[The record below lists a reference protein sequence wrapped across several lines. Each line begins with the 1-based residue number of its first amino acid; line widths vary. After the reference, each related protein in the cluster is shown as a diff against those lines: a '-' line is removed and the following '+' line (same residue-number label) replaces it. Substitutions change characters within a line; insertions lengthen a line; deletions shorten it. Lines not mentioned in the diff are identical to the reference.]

1 MTKKSKRILW
11 ILGVAALLIAIY
23 NILLSAPVVKSLW
36 LPVAAKITGY
46 DIEAEKV
53 SVSLLMTPSVEAK
66 ELKISWGNHYS
77 YERNLQ
83 VGKLR
88 MNMRVLPLLFF
99 RHVDISELEIVRMK
113 LSSSGWPEAPEYQK
127 QGTPG
132 ELRVQKKRKRP
143 YSYSVKKISIYDA
156 DVAAVCG
163 RTRYELSGIAFSAS
177 NIVQGMSPS
186 FKFSAAASVNS
197 DELKFSDAHVE
208 GSLDMRLPSG
218 SILPESVR
226 LAFDTECT
234 EVVVKQRAV
243 NLALNA
249 TLNLERKGS
258 EVSVSDSHFRVFE
271 ANSVPVLNAQAE
283 GVFSLDD
290 ASGKL
295 DIQLRSVRS
304 ELSDKILSAL
314 VEDPVRGVEATA
326 SLDVDSAPG
335 FKSVDVAGKVAMT
348 ADQFAGESRKFNSEF
363 SFKGAKNGDEF
374 AVSTLKLSLQEPA
387 SSLNLELSAPKQV
400 VILSTPTGYLPKAGQ
415 VSVQM
420 KKVNLSTVAKLLGV
434 TGELPVKSGVA
445 TGFVDLDFLKP
456 GMISASGTVEL
467 EQLTLSGERRTE
479 PLDLRSNFR
488 LTHEHGSKNTLSG
501 TLSGK
506 IGNAEV
512 LSLEGSSEFYEKFA
526 KVSVSK
532 FRIAHPFEKALPY
545 KMVDSLGIRSFVLN
559 GSWKWNR
566 RVEHLIFTCVLPL
579 EEEVERMK
587 RGAFRKFIDEFKLYR
602 NSEETFADE
611 FSGSFALTD
620 FTTEKL
626 RNPFDVQLTKEYQ
639 DNVEDT
645 NNFRMKALR
654 RDIRKF
660 QLNVTENKKTVL
672 DLNAVNPSGP
682 LTVSS
687 SFVDAERLQ
696 TIWQSFQPSKP
707 AKAEQKT
714 ADKKPESTESAK
726 PVDFVAPV
734 KSFLTYFPFGSLRLK
749 FAKIHCADDLNL
761 SVEGPLSV
769 NRRKLQIENMKISAN
784 DSPVAL
790 RFMLAERDGDWYYE
804 GSLLGE
810 RLALAPLFR
819 LFDGN
824 TAGVSGTLESLNLA
838 FSGKGLTET
847 ELKRNL
853 NGTLRTSVRNLSFPA
868 RNERTESFLNL
879 LTIPLKAVPQVEE
892 RISPET
898 LPADFQALRSELLA
912 VAEGKKNLRFDSG
925 KLDASVSNGVMT
937 LNKFEFEGG
946 TLKRESV
953 TGSVDLLSGRLNL
966 DAMLELAQT
975 TIPLSVRGK
984 LRKPQLDITKSLV
997 KFATSRLNLP
1007 VEADEVEKTVEEVK
1021 DLFRQFRKKRK
1032 RK

>member
-36 LPVAAKITGY
+36 LPVAGKMTGY

-66 ELKISWGNHYS
+66 ELKISGGDYCS
-77 YERNLQ
+77 RELL

-88 MNMRVLPLLFF
+88 MNIRFLALLFS
-99 RHVDISELEIVRMK
+99 RHVDIPELEIVRLK
-113 LSSSGWPEAPEYQK
+113 LKSDGRREAPEYRK
-127 QGTPG
+127 QGRARAA
-132 ELRVQKKRKRP
+132 RVRKKRKHP

-197 DELKFSDAHVE
+197 DELKFSGAHVE
-208 GSLDMRLPSG
+208 GLLDMRLPSG

-290 ASGKL
+290 VSGKL

-434 TGELPVKSGVA
+434 TEKLLMKSGMM
-445 TGFVDLDFLKP
+445 TGSVNLDFLNS
-456 GMISASGTVEL
+456 GMTSASGTVDL
-467 EQLTLSGERRTE
+467 EQLTLSGERKSE

-566 RVEHLIFTCVLPL
+566 RVEHLLFACVPP
-579 EEEVERMK
+579 EDAERMK
-587 RGAFRKFIDEFKLYR
+587 RGALRKFIDEFKLYR

-626 RNPFDVQLTKEYQ
+626 RNPLAVQLSAEYQ
-639 DNVEDT
+639 DNVEKT
-645 NNFRMKALR
+645 KNFRMNTLS
-654 RDIRKF
+654 RDVRKF
-660 QLNVTENKKTVL
+660 QLNVTENKNPVL
-672 DLNAVNPSGP
+672 DLNAVDSSGT
-682 LTVSS
+682 LMVSS
-687 SFVDAERLQ
+687 SFADAEKLQ

-707 AKAEQKT
+707 AKAERKI
-714 ADKKPESTESAK
+714 ADKKPVPAGTAK
-726 PVDFVAPV
+726 SVDFVEPV
-734 KSFLTYFPFGSLRLK
+734 KSVLTCFPFGNLQLK
-749 FAKIHCADDLNL
+749 LAKIHCADDLNL

-769 NRRKLQIENMKISAN
+769 NRRTLQIENMEISAN

-898 LPADFQALRSELLA
+898 LPADFLALRSELLA

-925 KLDASVSNGVMT
+925 VLDASVSNGVLT

-953 TGSVDLLSGRLNL
+953 TGSVELLSGRLNL
-966 DAMLELAQT
+966 DAMLELAHT

-984 LRKPQLDITKSLV
+984 LGKPQLDITKSLV
-997 KFATSRLNLP
+997 KFATSKLNLP

>member
-36 LPVAAKITGY
+36 LPVAGKMTGY

-66 ELKISWGNHYS
+66 ELKISGGDYCS
-77 YERNLQ
+77 RELL

-88 MNMRVLPLLFF
+88 MNIRFLPLLFS
-99 RHVDISELEIVRMK
+99 RHVDIPELEIVRLK
-113 LSSSGWPEAPEYQK
+113 LKSDGRREAPEYRK
-127 QGTPG
+127 QGG
-132 ELRVQKKRKRP
+132 AGAARVRKKRKHP

-197 DELKFSDAHVE
+197 DELKFSGAHVE

-258 EVSVSDSHFRVFE
+258 EISVSDSHFRVFE

-314 VEDPVRGVEATA
+314 VEDPVRGVETTA

-434 TGELPVKSGVA
+434 TEKLPMKSGMM
-445 TGFVDLDFLKP
+445 TGSVNLDFLNS
-456 GMISASGTVEL
+456 GMTSASGTVDL
-467 EQLTLSGERRTE
+467 EQLTLSGERKSE

-526 KVSVSK
+526 KVSVSN

-566 RVEHLIFTCVLPL
+566 RVEHLIFACVPP
-579 EEEVERMK
+579 EDVERMK
-587 RGAFRKFIDEFKLYR
+587 RGALRKFIDEFKLYR

-626 RNPFDVQLTKEYQ
+626 RNPLAVQLSAEYQ
-639 DNVEDT
+639 DNVEKT
-645 NNFRMKALR
+645 KNFRMNALS
-654 RDIRKF
+654 RDVRKF
-660 QLNVTENKKTVL
+660 QLNVTENKNPVL
-672 DLNAVNPSGP
+672 DLNAVDSSGT
-682 LTVSS
+682 LMVSS
-687 SFVDAERLQ
+687 SFADAEKLQ
-696 TIWQSFQPSKP
+696 TIWQSFQPSKS

-714 ADKKPESTESAK
+714 ADKKPVPAGTDKS
-726 PVDFVAPV
+726 VDFVEPV
-734 KSFLTYFPFGSLRLK
+734 KSVLTCFPFGNLQLK
-749 FAKIHCADDLNL
+749 LTKIHCADDLNL

-769 NRRKLQIENMKISAN
+769 NRRTLQIENMKISAN

-824 TAGVSGTLESLNLA
+824 TAGVGGTLESLNLA

-925 KLDASVSNGVMT
+925 VLDASVSNGVLT

-953 TGSVDLLSGRLNL
+953 TGSVELLSGKLNL

-984 LRKPQLDITKSLV
+984 LSKPQLDITKSLV
-997 KFATSRLNLP
+997 KFATSKLNLP

-1021 DLFRQFRKKRK
+1021 ELFRQFRKKRK

>member
-36 LPVAAKITGY
+36 LPVAGKMTGY

-66 ELKISWGNHYS
+66 ELKISGGDYCS
-77 YERNLQ
+77 RELL

-88 MNMRVLPLLFF
+88 MNIRFLPLLFS
-99 RHVDISELEIVRMK
+99 RHVDIPELEIVRLK
-113 LSSSGWPEAPEYQK
+113 LKSDGRREAPEYRK
-127 QGTPG
+127 QGG
-132 ELRVQKKRKRP
+132 AGAARVRKKRKHP
-143 YSYSVKKISIYDA
+143 YSYSLKKISIYDA

-197 DELKFSDAHVE
+197 DELKFSGAHVE

-271 ANSVPVLNAQAE
+271 ANSIPVLNAQAE

-314 VEDPVRGVEATA
+314 VEDPVRGGEATA

-434 TGELPVKSGVA
+434 TEKLPMKSGMM
-445 TGFVDLDFLKP
+445 TGSVNLDFLNS
-456 GMISASGTVEL
+456 GMTSASGTVDL
-467 EQLTLSGERRTE
+467 EQLTLSGERKSE

-512 LSLEGSSEFYEKFA
+512 LSLEGSSEFYEKFV

-566 RVEHLIFTCVLPL
+566 RVEHLIFASVPP
-579 EEEVERMK
+579 EDAERMK
-587 RGAFRKFIDEFKLYR
+587 RGALRKFIDEFKLYR

-611 FSGSFALTD
+611 FSGAVALTD

-626 RNPFDVQLTKEYQ
+626 RNPLAVQLSAEYQ
-639 DNVEDT
+639 DNVEKT
-645 NNFRMKALR
+645 KNFRMNALS
-654 RDIRKF
+654 RDVRKF
-660 QLNVTENKKTVL
+660 QLNVTENKNPVL
-672 DLNAVNPSGP
+672 DLNAVDSSGT
-682 LTVSS
+682 LMVSS
-687 SFVDAERLQ
+687 SFADAEKLQ

-714 ADKKPESTESAK
+714 ADKKPVPAGTAK
-726 PVDFVAPV
+726 SVDFVEPV
-734 KSFLTYFPFGSLRLK
+734 KSVLTCFPFGNLQLK
-749 FAKIHCADDLNL
+749 LAKIHCADDLNL

-769 NRRKLQIENMKISAN
+769 NRRTLQIENMKISAN

-790 RFMLAERDGDWYYE
+790 RFMLAERDGDRYYE

-853 NGTLRTSVRNLSFPA
+853 NGTLRTSVRNLSFPV

-925 KLDASVSNGVMT
+925 KLDASVSNGVLT

-953 TGSVDLLSGRLNL
+953 TGSVELLSGRLNL
-966 DAMLELAQT
+966 DAMLELAHT

-984 LRKPQLDITKSLV
+984 LGKPQLDITKSLV
-997 KFATSRLNLP
+997 KFATSKLNLP

>member
-36 LPVAAKITGY
+36 LPVAGKMTGY

-66 ELKISWGNHYS
+66 ELKISGGDYCS
-77 YERNLQ
+77 RELL

-88 MNMRVLPLLFF
+88 MNIRFLPLLFS
-99 RHVDISELEIVRMK
+99 RHVDIPELEIVRLK
-113 LSSSGWPEAPEYQK
+113 LKSDGRREAPEYRK
-127 QGTPG
+127 QGRAG
-132 ELRVQKKRKRP
+132 AARVRKKRKHP

-197 DELKFSDAHVE
+197 DELKFSGAHVE

-243 NLALNA
+243 NLALNT

-258 EVSVSDSHFRVFE
+258 EVSVSDSHFRMFE

-290 ASGKL
+290 VSGKL

-326 SLDVDSAPG
+326 SLDIDSASG

-434 TGELPVKSGVA
+434 TEKLPMKSGMM
-445 TGFVDLDFLKP
+445 TGSVNLDFLNS
-456 GMISASGTVEL
+456 GMTSASGTVDL
-467 EQLTLSGERRTE
+467 EQLTLSGERKSE

-526 KVSVSK
+526 KVSVSN

-566 RVEHLIFTCVLPL
+566 RVEHLLFASVPP
-579 EEEVERMK
+579 EDAERMK
-587 RGAFRKFIDEFKLYR
+587 RGALRKFIDEFKLYR

-626 RNPFDVQLTKEYQ
+626 RNPLAVQLSAEYQ
-639 DNVEDT
+639 DNVEKT
-645 NNFRMKALR
+645 KNFRMNALS
-654 RDIRKF
+654 RDVRKF
-660 QLNVTENKKTVL
+660 QLNVTENKNPVL
-672 DLNAVNPSGP
+672 DLNAVDSSGT
-682 LTVSS
+682 LMVSS
-687 SFVDAERLQ
+687 SFADAEKLQ

-714 ADKKPESTESAK
+714 ADKKPVPAGTAK
-726 PVDFVAPV
+726 SVDFVEPV
-734 KSFLTYFPFGSLRLK
+734 KSVLTCFPFGNLQLK
-749 FAKIHCADDLNL
+749 LAKIHCADDLNL

-769 NRRKLQIENMKISAN
+769 NRRTLQIENMKISAN

-819 LFDGN
+819 FFDGN

-925 KLDASVSNGVMT
+925 VLDAAVSNGVLT

-953 TGSVDLLSGRLNL
+953 TGSVELLSGRLNL
-966 DAMLELAQT
+966 DAMLELAHT

-984 LRKPQLDITKSLV
+984 LGKPQLDITKSLV
-997 KFATSRLNLP
+997 KFATSKLNLS

>member
-36 LPVAAKITGY
+36 LPVAGKMTGY

-66 ELKISWGNHYS
+66 ELKISGGDYCS
-77 YERNLQ
+77 RELL

-88 MNMRVLPLLFF
+88 MNIRFLPLLFS
-99 RHVDISELEIVRMK
+99 RHVDIPELEIVRLK
-113 LSSSGWPEAPEYQK
+113 LKSDGRREAPEYRK
-127 QGTPG
+127 QGEAG
-132 ELRVQKKRKRP
+132 AARVRKKRKHP

-197 DELKFSDAHVE
+197 DELKFSGAHVE

-283 GVFSLDD
+283 GVFRLDD
-290 ASGKL
+290 VSGKL

-335 FKSVDVAGKVAMT
+335 FKSVDVAGKIAMT

-434 TGELPVKSGVA
+434 TEKLPMKSGMM
-445 TGFVDLDFLKP
+445 TGSVNLDFLNS
-456 GMISASGTVEL
+456 GMTSASGTVDL
-467 EQLTLSGERRTE
+467 EQLTLSGERKSE

-526 KVSVSK
+526 KVSVSN

-566 RVEHLIFTCVLPL
+566 RVEHLLFASVPP
-579 EEEVERMK
+579 EDVERMK
-587 RGAFRKFIDEFKLYR
+587 RGALRKFIDEFKLYR

-626 RNPFDVQLTKEYQ
+626 RNPLAVQLSAEYQ
-639 DNVEDT
+639 DNVEKT
-645 NNFRMKALR
+645 KNFRMNALS
-654 RDIRKF
+654 RDVRKF
-660 QLNVTENKKTVL
+660 QLNVTENKNPVL
-672 DLNAVNPSGP
+672 DLNAVDSSGT
-682 LTVSS
+682 LMVSS
-687 SFVDAERLQ
+687 SFADAEKLQ

-714 ADKKPESTESAK
+714 ADKKPVPAGTAK
-726 PVDFVAPV
+726 SVDFVEPV
-734 KSFLTYFPFGSLRLK
+734 KSVLTCFPFGNLQLK
-749 FAKIHCADDLNL
+749 LEKIHCADDLNL

-769 NRRKLQIENMKISAN
+769 NRRTLQIENMKISAN

-819 LFDGN
+819 FFDGN

-853 NGTLRTSVRNLSFPA
+853 NGTLRISVRNLSFPA

-925 KLDASVSNGVMT
+925 KLDAAVSNGVLT

-953 TGSVDLLSGRLNL
+953 TGSVELLSGRLNL
-966 DAMLELAQT
+966 DAMLELAHT

-984 LRKPQLDITKSLV
+984 LGKPQLDITKSLV
-997 KFATSRLNLP
+997 KFATSKLNLP

>member
-36 LPVAAKITGY
+36 LPVAGKMTGY

-66 ELKISWGNHYS
+66 ELKISGGDYCS
-77 YERNLQ
+77 RELL

-88 MNMRVLPLLFF
+88 MNIRFLPLLFS
-99 RHVDISELEIVRMK
+99 RHVDIPELEIVRLK
-113 LSSSGWPEAPEYQK
+113 LKSDGRREAPEYRK
-127 QGTPG
+127 QGRAG
-132 ELRVQKKRKRP
+132 AARVRKKRKHP

-197 DELKFSDAHVE
+197 DELKFSGAHVE

-258 EVSVSDSHFRVFE
+258 EISVSDSHFRVFE

-290 ASGKL
+290 VSGKL

-348 ADQFAGESRKFNSEF
+348 ADQFVGESRKFNSEF

-434 TGELPVKSGVA
+434 TEKLPMKSGMM
-445 TGFVDLDFLKP
+445 TGSVNLDFLNS
-456 GMISASGTVEL
+456 GMTSASGTVDL
-467 EQLTLSGERRTE
+467 EQLTLSGERKSE

-512 LSLEGSSEFYEKFA
+512 LLLEGSSEFYEKFA
-526 KVSVSK
+526 KVSVSN

-566 RVEHLIFTCVLPL
+566 RVEHLLFACVPP
-579 EEEVERMK
+579 EDAERMK
-587 RGAFRKFIDEFKLYR
+587 RGALRKFIDEFKLYR

-626 RNPFDVQLTKEYQ
+626 RNPLAVQLSAEYQ
-639 DNVEDT
+639 DNVEKT
-645 NNFRMKALR
+645 KNFRMNALS
-654 RDIRKF
+654 RDVRKF
-660 QLNVTENKKTVL
+660 QLNVTENKNPVL
-672 DLNAVNPSGP
+672 DLNAVDSSGT
-682 LTVSS
+682 LMVSS
-687 SFVDAERLQ
+687 SFADAEKLQ

-714 ADKKPESTESAK
+714 ADKKPVPAGTAK
-726 PVDFVAPV
+726 SVDFVEPV
-734 KSFLTYFPFGSLRLK
+734 KSVLTCFPFGNLQLK
-749 FAKIHCADDLNL
+749 LAKIHCADDLNL

-769 NRRKLQIENMKISAN
+769 NRRTLQIENMKISAN

-819 LFDGN
+819 FFDGN
-824 TAGVSGTLESLNLA
+824 TADVSGTLESLNLA

-925 KLDASVSNGVMT
+925 KLDAAVSNGVLT

-953 TGSVDLLSGRLNL
+953 TGTVELLSGKLNL

-984 LRKPQLDITKSLV
+984 LGKPQLDITKSLV
-997 KFATSRLNLP
+997 KFATTKLNLP

>member
-36 LPVAAKITGY
+36 LPVAGKMTGY

-66 ELKISWGNHYS
+66 ELKISGGDYCS
-77 YERNLQ
+77 RELL

-88 MNMRVLPLLFF
+88 MNIRFLPLLFS
-99 RHVDISELEIVRMK
+99 RHVDIPELEIVRLK
-113 LSSSGWPEAPEYQK
+113 LKSDGRREAPEYRK
-127 QGTPG
+127 QGG
-132 ELRVQKKRKRP
+132 AGAARVRKKRKHP

-197 DELKFSDAHVE
+197 DELKFSGAHVE

-249 TLNLERKGS
+249 MLNLERKGN
-258 EVSVSDSHFRVFE
+258 EISVSDSHFRVFE

-283 GVFSLDD
+283 GMFLDD
-290 ASGKL
+290 GSGKL
-295 DIQLRSVRS
+295 DIQLHSVRS

-314 VEDPVRGVEATA
+314 VEDPVRGVEVTA
-326 SLDVDSAPG
+326 SLNVDAAPG
-335 FKSVDVAGKVAMT
+335 FKSVDVAGKSLMT
-348 ADQFAGESRKFNSEF
+348 ADQFTGESRKFNSEF

-387 SSLNLELSAPKQV
+387 SSLNLELTAPKQV

-420 KKVNLSTVAKLLGV
+420 KKVNLPAVAKLLGV

-566 RVEHLIFTCVLPL
+566 RVEHLLFASVPP
-579 EEEVERMK
+579 EDAERMK
-587 RGAFRKFIDEFKLYR
+587 RGALRKFIDEFKLYR

-626 RNPFDVQLTKEYQ
+626 RNPLAVQLSAEYQ
-639 DNVEDT
+639 DNVEKT
-645 NNFRMKALR
+645 KNFRMNALS
-654 RDIRKF
+654 RDVRKF
-660 QLNVTENKKTVL
+660 QLNVTENKNPVL
-672 DLNAVNPSGP
+672 DLNAVDSSGT
-682 LTVSS
+682 LMVSS
-687 SFVDAERLQ
+687 SFADAEKLQ

-714 ADKKPESTESAK
+714 ADKKPVPAGTAK
-726 PVDFVAPV
+726 SVDFVEPV
-734 KSFLTYFPFGSLRLK
+734 KSVLTCFPFGNLQLK
-749 FAKIHCADDLNL
+749 LAKIHCADDLNL
-761 SVEGPLSV
+761 RVEGPLSV
-769 NRRKLQIENMKISAN
+769 NRRTLQIENMKISAN

-804 GSLLGE
+804 GFLRGE
-810 RLALAPLFR
+810 KLALAPLYR

-824 TAGVSGTLESLNLA
+824 AAGVSGTLESLNLA

-847 ELKRNL
+847 ELKQNL
-853 NGTLRTSVRNLSFPA
+853 NGTLKASVRNLSFPA

-925 KLDASVSNGVMT
+925 KLDAAVSNGVLT

-953 TGSVDLLSGRLNL
+953 TGSVELLSGRLNL
-966 DAMLELAQT
+966 DAMLELAHT

-984 LRKPQLDITKSLV
+984 LGKPQLDITKSLV

-1007 VEADEVEKTVEEVK
+1007 VEADKVEKTVEEVK

>member
-36 LPVAAKITGY
+36 LPVAGKMTGY

-66 ELKISWGNHYS
+66 ELKISGGDYCS
-77 YERNLQ
+77 RELL

-88 MNMRVLPLLFF
+88 MNIRFLPLLFS
-99 RHVDISELEIVRMK
+99 RHVDIPELEIVRLK
-113 LSSSGWPEAPEYQK
+113 LKSDGRREAPEYRK
-127 QGTPG
+127 QGG
-132 ELRVQKKRKRP
+132 AGAARVRKKRKHP

-197 DELKFSDAHVE
+197 DELKFSGAHVE

-249 TLNLERKGS
+249 MLNLERKGN
-258 EVSVSDSHFRVFE
+258 EISVSDSHFRVFE

-283 GVFSLDD
+283 GMFLDD
-290 ASGKL
+290 GSGKL
-295 DIQLRSVRS
+295 DIQLHSVRS

-314 VEDPVRGVEATA
+314 VEDPVRGVEVTA
-326 SLDVDSAPG
+326 SLNVDAAPG
-335 FKSVDVAGKVAMT
+335 FKSVDVAGKSLMT
-348 ADQFAGESRKFNSEF
+348 ADQFTGESRKFNSAF
-363 SFKGAKNGDEF
+363 TFKGAKNGDEF
-374 AVSTLKLSLQEPA
+374 FVSTLKLSLQEPA
-387 SSLNLELSAPKQV
+387 SSLNLELTAPKQV

-420 KKVNLSTVAKLLGV
+420 KKVNLPAVAKLLGV

-488 LTHEHGSKNTLSG
+488 LIHEHGSKNTLSG

-566 RVEHLIFTCVLPL
+566 RVEHLLFASVPP
-579 EEEVERMK
+579 EDAERMK
-587 RGAFRKFIDEFKLYR
+587 RGALRKFIDEFKLYR

-626 RNPFDVQLTKEYQ
+626 RNPLAVQLSAEYQ
-639 DNVEDT
+639 DNVEKT
-645 NNFRMKALR
+645 KNFRMNALS
-654 RDIRKF
+654 RDVRKF
-660 QLNVTENKKTVL
+660 QLNVTENKNPVL
-672 DLNAVNPSGP
+672 DLNAVDSSGT
-682 LTVSS
+682 LMVSS
-687 SFVDAERLQ
+687 SFADAEKLQ

-714 ADKKPESTESAK
+714 ADKKPVPAGTAK
-726 PVDFVAPV
+726 SVDFVEPV
-734 KSFLTYFPFGSLRLK
+734 KSVLTCFPFGNLQLK
-749 FAKIHCADDLNL
+749 LAKIHCADDLNL
-761 SVEGPLSV
+761 RVEGPLSV
-769 NRRKLQIENMKISAN
+769 NRRTLQIENMKISAN

-804 GSLLGE
+804 GFLRGE
-810 RLALAPLFR
+810 KLALAPLYR

-824 TAGVSGTLESLNLA
+824 AAGVSGTLESLNLA

-847 ELKRNL
+847 ELKQNL
-853 NGTLRTSVRNLSFPA
+853 NGTLKASVRNLSFPA

-879 LTIPLKAVPQVEE
+879 LTIPLKSVPQVEE

-925 KLDASVSNGVMT
+925 KLDAAVSNGVLT

-953 TGSVDLLSGRLNL
+953 TGSVELLSGKLNL

>member
-36 LPVAAKITGY
+36 LPVAGKMTGY

-66 ELKISWGNHYS
+66 ELKISGGDYCS
-77 YERNLQ
+77 RELL

-88 MNMRVLPLLFF
+88 MNIRFLPLLFS
-99 RHVDISELEIVRMK
+99 RHVDIPELEIVRLK
-113 LSSSGWPEAPEYQK
+113 LKSDGRREAPEYRK
-127 QGTPG
+127 QGRAG
-132 ELRVQKKRKRP
+132 AARVRKKRKHP

-197 DELKFSDAHVE
+197 DELKFSGAHVE

-258 EVSVSDSHFRVFE
+258 EISVSDSHFRVFE
-271 ANSVPVLNAQAE
+271 ANSVPVLNAQTE

-290 ASGKL
+290 VSGKL

-434 TGELPVKSGVA
+434 TEKLPMKSGMM
-445 TGFVDLDFLKP
+445 TGSVNLDFLNS
-456 GMISASGTVEL
+456 GMTSASGTVDL
-467 EQLTLSGERRTE
+467 EQLTLSGERKSE

-526 KVSVSK
+526 KVSVSN

-566 RVEHLIFTCVLPL
+566 RVEHLIFASVPP
-579 EEEVERMK
+579 EDAERMK
-587 RGAFRKFIDEFKLYR
+587 RGALRKFIDEFKLYR

-626 RNPFDVQLTKEYQ
+626 RNPLAVQLSAEYQ
-639 DNVEDT
+639 DNVEKT
-645 NNFRMKALR
+645 KNFRMNALS
-654 RDIRKF
+654 RDVWKF
-660 QLNVTENKKTVL
+660 QLNVTENKNPVL
-672 DLNAVNPSGP
+672 DLNAVDSSGT
-682 LTVSS
+682 LMVSS
-687 SFVDAERLQ
+687 SFADAEKLQ

-714 ADKKPESTESAK
+714 ADKKPVPAGTAK
-726 PVDFVAPV
+726 SVDFVEPV
-734 KSFLTYFPFGSLRLK
+734 KSVLTCFPFGNLQLK
-749 FAKIHCADDLNL
+749 LAKIHCADDLNL

-769 NRRKLQIENMKISAN
+769 NRRTLQIENMKISAN

-819 LFDGN
+819 FFDGN

-925 KLDASVSNGVMT
+925 ALDAAVSNGVLT

-953 TGSVDLLSGRLNL
+953 TGSVELLSGRLNL
-966 DAMLELAQT
+966 DAMLELAHT

-984 LRKPQLDITKSLV
+984 LGKPQLDITKSLV
-997 KFATSRLNLP
+997 KFATSKLNLP

>member
-36 LPVAAKITGY
+36 LPVAGKMTGY

-66 ELKISWGNHYS
+66 ELKISGGDYCS
-77 YERNLQ
+77 RELL

-88 MNMRVLPLLFF
+88 MNIRFLPLLFS
-99 RHVDISELEIVRMK
+99 RHVDIPELEIVRLK
-113 LSSSGWPEAPEYQK
+113 LKSDGRREAPEYRK
-127 QGTPG
+127 QGWAG
-132 ELRVQKKRKRP
+132 AARVRKKRKHP

-197 DELKFSDAHVE
+197 DELKFSGAHVE

-290 ASGKL
+290 VSGKL

-434 TGELPVKSGVA
+434 TEKLPMKSGMM
-445 TGFVDLDFLKP
+445 TGSVNLDFLNS
-456 GMISASGTVEL
+456 GMTSASGTVDL
-467 EQLTLSGERRTE
+467 EQLTLSGERKSE

-512 LSLEGSSEFYEKFA
+512 LSLEGSSEFYEKFV

-566 RVEHLIFTCVLPL
+566 RVEHLIFDSVPP
-579 EEEVERMK
+579 EDAERMK
-587 RGAFRKFIDEFKLYR
+587 RGALRKFIDEFKLYR

-626 RNPFDVQLTKEYQ
+626 RNPLAVQLSAEYQ
-639 DNVEDT
+639 DNVEKT
-645 NNFRMKALR
+645 KNFRMNALS
-654 RDIRKF
+654 RDVRKF
-660 QLNVTENKKTVL
+660 QLNVTENKNPVL
-672 DLNAVNPSGP
+672 DLNAVDSSGT
-682 LTVSS
+682 LMVSS
-687 SFVDAERLQ
+687 SFADAEKLQ

-714 ADKKPESTESAK
+714 ADKKPVPAGTAK
-726 PVDFVAPV
+726 SVDFVEPV
-734 KSFLTYFPFGSLRLK
+734 KSVLTCLPFENLQLK
-749 FAKIHCADDLNL
+749 LAKIHCADDLNL

-790 RFMLAERDGDWYYE
+790 RLMLAERDGDWYYE

-925 KLDASVSNGVMT
+925 KLDAAVSNGVLT

-953 TGSVDLLSGRLNL
+953 TGSVELLSGRLNL
-966 DAMLELAQT
+966 DAMLELAHT

-984 LRKPQLDITKSLV
+984 LGKPQLDITKSLV
-997 KFATSRLNLP
+997 KFATSKLNLP

>member
-36 LPVAAKITGY
+36 LPVAGKMTGY

-113 LSSSGWPEAPEYQK
+113 LSSSGWPEALEYQK

-156 DVAAVCG
+156 DVAAVCDG
-163 RTRYELSGIAFSAS
+163 TRYELSGIAFSAS

-197 DELKFSDAHVE
+197 DELKFPGAHVE

-249 TLNLERKGS
+249 TLNLERKGN
-258 EVSVSDSHFRVFE
+258 EISVSDSHFRVFE

-283 GVFSLDD
+283 GMFLDD
-290 ASGKL
+290 GSGKL
-295 DIQLRSVRS
+295 DIQLHSVRS

-314 VEDPVRGVEATA
+314 VEDPVRGVEVTA
-326 SLDVDSAPG
+326 SLNVDAAPG
-335 FKSVDVAGKVAMT
+335 FKSVDVAGKSLMT

-434 TGELPVKSGVA
+434 TEKLPMKSGMM
-445 TGFVDLDFLKP
+445 TGSVNLDFLNS
-456 GMISASGTVEL
+456 GMTSASGTVDL
-467 EQLTLSGERRTE
+467 EQLTLSGERKSE

-566 RVEHLIFTCVLPL
+566 RVEHLIFDSVPP
-579 EEEVERMK
+579 EDAERMK
-587 RGAFRKFIDEFKLYR
+587 RGALRKFIDEFKLYR

-626 RNPFDVQLTKEYQ
+626 RNPFDVQLSAEYQ

-645 NNFRMKALR
+645 NNFRMKALWR
-654 RDIRKF
+654 NVRKF
-660 QLNVTENKKTVL
+660 QLNVTENKKTVF

-687 SFVDAERLQ
+687 SFVDVERLQ
-696 TIWQSFQPSKP
+696 TIWQSFQPSKS

-714 ADKKPESTESAK
+714 ADKKSESPESAK
-726 PVDFVAPV
+726 PADFVAPV
-734 KSFLTYFPFGSLRLK
+734 KSFLFYLPFGNLQLK

-769 NRRKLQIENMKISAN
+769 DWRKLQIKNMKISVN

-790 RFMLAERDGDWYYE
+790 HLMLAEQDGDWYYE
-804 GSLLGE
+804 GFLRGE
-810 RLALAPLFR
+810 KLALAPLYR

-824 TAGVSGTLESLNLA
+824 AAGVSGTLESLNLA

-847 ELKRNL
+847 ELKQNL
-853 NGTLRTSVRNLSFPA
+853 NGTLKASVRNLSFPA

-879 LTIPLKAVPQVEE
+879 LTIPLKSVPQVEE

-925 KLDASVSNGVMT
+925 KLDASVSNGVLT

-953 TGSVDLLSGRLNL
+953 TGSVELLSGRLNL

-984 LRKPQLDITKSLV
+984 LSKPQLDITKSLV

-1021 DLFRQFRKKRK
+1021 DLFKQFRKKRK
-1032 RK
+1032 KK

>member
-11 ILGVAALLIAIY
+11 ILGVAVLLIAIY

-36 LPVAAKITGY
+36 LPVAGKMTGY

-66 ELKISWGNHYS
+66 ELKISGGDYCS
-77 YERNLQ
+77 RALL

-88 MNMRVLPLLFF
+88 MNIRFLSLLFS
-99 RHVDISELEIVRMK
+99 RHVDIPELEIVRLK
-113 LSSSGWPEAPEYQK
+113 LKSDGRREAPEYRK
-127 QGTPG
+127 QGRAG
-132 ELRVQKKRKRP
+132 AARVRKKRKHP

-197 DELKFSDAHVE
+197 DELKFSGAHVE

-271 ANSVPVLNAQAE
+271 ANSVSVLNAQAE

-290 ASGKL
+290 VSGKL

-348 ADQFAGESRKFNSEF
+348 ADLFAGESRKFNSEF

-434 TGELPVKSGVA
+434 TEKLPMKSGMM
-445 TGFVDLDFLKP
+445 TGSVNLDFLNS
-456 GMISASGTVEL
+456 GMTSASGTVDL
-467 EQLTLSGERRTE
+467 EQLTLSGERKSE

-566 RVEHLIFTCVLPL
+566 RVEHLLFASVPP
-579 EEEVERMK
+579 EDAERMK
-587 RGAFRKFIDEFKLYR
+587 RGALRKFIDEFKLYR

-626 RNPFDVQLTKEYQ
+626 RNPLAVQLSAEYQ
-639 DNVEDT
+639 DNVEKT
-645 NNFRMKALR
+645 KNFRMNALS
-654 RDIRKF
+654 RDVRKF
-660 QLNVTENKKTVL
+660 QLNVTENKNPVL
-672 DLNAVNPSGP
+672 DLNAVDSSGT
-682 LTVSS
+682 LMVSS
-687 SFVDAERLQ
+687 SFADAEKLQ
-696 TIWQSFQPSKP
+696 TIWQSFQRSKL

-714 ADKKPESTESAK
+714 ADKKPVPAGTAK
-726 PVDFVAPV
+726 SVDFVEPV
-734 KSFLTYFPFGSLRLK
+734 KSVLTCFPFGNLQLK
-749 FAKIHCADDLNL
+749 LAKIHCVDDLNL

-769 NRRKLQIENMKISAN
+769 NRRTLQIENMKISAN

-925 KLDASVSNGVMT
+925 KLDAAVSNGVLT

-953 TGSVDLLSGRLNL
+953 TGSVELLSGRLNL
-966 DAMLELAQT
+966 DAMLELAHT

-984 LRKPQLDITKSLV
+984 LGKPQLDITKSLV
-997 KFATSRLNLP
+997 KFATSKLNLP

>member
-1 MTKKSKRILW
+1 MTKKSKKILW
-11 ILGVAALLIAIY
+11 IFGVAVLLTAIY
-23 NILLSAPVVKSLW
+23 NILLSAPVVKSFW
-36 LPVAAKITGY
+36 LPVAGKMTGY

-113 LSSSGWPEAPEYQK
+113 LSSSGWREAPEYRK
-127 QGTPG
+127 QGG
-132 ELRVQKKRKRP
+132 AGAARVRKKRKHP

-197 DELKFSDAHVE
+197 DELKFSGAHVE

-249 TLNLERKGS
+249 MLNLERKGN
-258 EVSVSDSHFRVFE
+258 EISVSDSHFRVFE

-283 GVFSLDD
+283 GMFLDD
-290 ASGKL
+290 GSGKL
-295 DIQLRSVRS
+295 DIQLHSVRS

-314 VEDPVRGVEATA
+314 VEDPVRGVEVTA
-326 SLDVDSAPG
+326 SLNVDAAPG
-335 FKSVDVAGKVAMT
+335 FKSVDVAGKSLMT
-348 ADQFAGESRKFNSEF
+348 ADQFTGESRKFNSAF
-363 SFKGAKNGDEF
+363 TFKGAKNGDEF
-374 AVSTLKLSLQEPA
+374 FVSTLKLSLQEPA
-387 SSLNLELSAPKQV
+387 SSLNLELTAPKQV

-420 KKVNLSTVAKLLGV
+420 KKVNLPAVAKLLGV

-566 RVEHLIFTCVLPL
+566 RVEHLIFASVPP
-579 EEEVERMK
+579 EDVERMK
-587 RGAFRKFIDEFKLYR
+587 RGALRKFIDEFKLYR

-626 RNPFDVQLTKEYQ
+626 RNPFDVQLSAEYQ
-639 DNVEDT
+639 DNVEKT
-645 NNFRMKALR
+645 KNFRMNALS
-654 RDIRKF
+654 RDVRKF
-660 QLNVTENKKTVL
+660 QLNVTENKNPVL
-672 DLNAVNPSGP
+672 DLNAVDSSGT
-682 LTVSS
+682 LMVSS
-687 SFVDAERLQ
+687 SFADAERLQ

-761 SVEGPLSV
+761 SVEGPLSLDW
-769 NRRKLQIENMKISAN
+769 RELQIKNMKISVN

-819 LFDGN
+819 FFDGN
-824 TAGVSGTLESLNLA
+824 TADVSGTLESLNLA

-925 KLDASVSNGVMT
+925 KLDAAVSNGVLT

-953 TGSVDLLSGRLNL
+953 TGSVELLSGRLNL
-966 DAMLELAQT
+966 DAMLELAHT

-984 LRKPQLDITKSLV
+984 LGKPQLDITKSLV
-997 KFATSRLNLP
+997 KFATSKLNLP

>member
-36 LPVAAKITGY
+36 LPVAGKMTGY

-66 ELKISWGNHYS
+66 ELKISGGDYCS
-77 YERNLQ
+77 RELL

-88 MNMRVLPLLFF
+88 MNIRFLPLLFS
-99 RHVDISELEIVRMK
+99 RHVDIPELEIVRLK
-113 LSSSGWPEAPEYQK
+113 LKSDGRREAPEYRK
-127 QGTPG
+127 QGG
-132 ELRVQKKRKRP
+132 AGAARVRKKRKHP

-197 DELKFSDAHVE
+197 DELKFSGAHVE

-283 GVFSLDD
+283 GVFRLDD
-290 ASGKL
+290 VSGKL

-434 TGELPVKSGVA
+434 TEKLPMKSGMM
-445 TGFVDLDFLKP
+445 TGSVNLDFLNS
-456 GMISASGTVEL
+456 GMTSASGTVDL
-467 EQLTLSGERRTE
+467 EQLTLSGERKSE

-526 KVSVSK
+526 KVSVSN

-566 RVEHLIFTCVLPL
+566 RVEHLLFASVPP
-579 EEEVERMK
+579 EDAERMK
-587 RGAFRKFIDEFKLYR
+587 RGALRKFIDEFKLYR

-626 RNPFDVQLTKEYQ
+626 RNPLAVQLSAEYQ
-639 DNVEDT
+639 DNVEKT
-645 NNFRMKALR
+645 KNFRMNALS
-654 RDIRKF
+654 RDVWKF
-660 QLNVTENKKTVL
+660 QLNVTENKNPVL
-672 DLNAVNPSGP
+672 DLNAVDSSGT
-682 LTVSS
+682 LMVSS
-687 SFVDAERLQ
+687 SFADAEKLQ

-714 ADKKPESTESAK
+714 ADKKPVPAGTAK
-726 PVDFVAPV
+726 SVDFVEPV
-734 KSFLTYFPFGSLRLK
+734 KSVLTCFPFGNLQLK
-749 FAKIHCADDLNL
+749 LAKIHCADDLNL
-761 SVEGPLSV
+761 RVEGPLSV
-769 NRRKLQIENMKISAN
+769 NRRTLQIENMKISAN

-790 RFMLAERDGDWYYE
+790 HLMLAEQDGDWYY
-804 GSLLGE
+804 GGFLRGE
-810 RLALAPLFR
+810 KLALAPLYR

-824 TAGVSGTLESLNLA
+824 AAGVSGTLESLNLA

-847 ELKRNL
+847 ELKQNL
-853 NGTLRTSVRNLSFPA
+853 NGTLKASVRNLSFPA

-925 KLDASVSNGVMT
+925 KLDAAVSNGVLT

-953 TGSVDLLSGRLNL
+953 TGSVELLSGRLNL
-966 DAMLELAQT
+966 DAMLELAHT

-984 LRKPQLDITKSLV
+984 LGKPQLDITKSLV
-997 KFATSRLNLP
+997 KFATSKLNLP

>member
-36 LPVAAKITGY
+36 LPVAGKMTGY

-66 ELKISWGNHYS
+66 ELKISGGDYCS
-77 YERNLQ
+77 RELL

-88 MNMRVLPLLFF
+88 MNIRFLPLLFS
-99 RHVDISELEIVRMK
+99 RHVDIPELEIVRLK
-113 LSSSGWPEAPEYQK
+113 LKSDGRREAPEYRK
-127 QGTPG
+127 QGRAG
-132 ELRVQKKRKRP
+132 AARVRKKRKHP

-197 DELKFSDAHVE
+197 DELKFSGAHVE

-283 GVFSLDD
+283 GVFRLDD
-290 ASGKL
+290 VSGKL

-434 TGELPVKSGVA
+434 TEKLPMKSGMM
-445 TGFVDLDFLKP
+445 TGSVNLDFLNS
-456 GMISASGTVEL
+456 GMTSASGTVDL
-467 EQLTLSGERRTE
+467 EQLTLSGERKSE

-526 KVSVSK
+526 KVSVSN

-566 RVEHLIFTCVLPL
+566 RVEHLLFASVPP
-579 EEEVERMK
+579 EDAERMK
-587 RGAFRKFIDEFKLYR
+587 RGALRKFIDEFKLYR
-602 NSEETFADE
+602 ISEETFADE

-626 RNPFDVQLTKEYQ
+626 RNPLAVQLSAEYQ
-639 DNVEDT
+639 DNVEKT
-645 NNFRMKALR
+645 KNFRMNALS
-654 RDIRKF
+654 RDVRKF
-660 QLNVTENKKTVL
+660 QLNVTENKNPVL
-672 DLNAVNPSGP
+672 ELNAVDSSGT
-682 LTVSS
+682 LMVSS
-687 SFVDAERLQ
+687 SFADAEKLQ

-714 ADKKPESTESAK
+714 ADKKPVPAGTAK
-726 PVDFVAPV
+726 SVDFVEPV
-734 KSFLTYFPFGSLRLK
+734 KSVLTCFPFGNLQLK
-749 FAKIHCADDLNL
+749 LAKIHCADDLNL
-761 SVEGPLSV
+761 SVKGPLSV
-769 NRRKLQIENMKISAN
+769 NRRTLQIENMKISAN

-819 LFDGN
+819 FFDGN
-824 TAGVSGTLESLNLA
+824 TADVSGTLESLNLA

-925 KLDASVSNGVMT
+925 KLDAAVSNGVLT

-953 TGSVDLLSGRLNL
+953 TGS
-966 DAMLELAQT
+966 
-975 TIPLSVRGK
+975 
-984 LRKPQLDITKSLV
+984 
-997 KFATSRLNLP
+997 
-1007 VEADEVEKTVEEVK
+1007 VEKTVEEVK

>member
-36 LPVAAKITGY
+36 LPVAGKMTGY

-66 ELKISWGNHYS
+66 ELKISGGDYCS
-77 YERNLQ
+77 RELL

-88 MNMRVLPLLFF
+88 MNIRFLPLLFS
-99 RHVDISELEIVRMK
+99 RHVDIPELEIVRLK
-113 LSSSGWPEAPEYQK
+113 LKSDGRREAPEYRK
-127 QGTPG
+127 QGG
-132 ELRVQKKRKRP
+132 AGAARVRKKRKHP

-197 DELKFSDAHVE
+197 DELKFSGAHVE

-249 TLNLERKGS
+249 MLNLERKGN
-258 EVSVSDSHFRVFE
+258 EISVSDSHFRVFE

-283 GVFSLDD
+283 GMFLDD
-290 ASGKL
+290 GSGKL
-295 DIQLRSVRS
+295 DIQLHSVRS

-314 VEDPVRGVEATA
+314 VEDPVRGVEVTA
-326 SLDVDSAPG
+326 SLNVDAAPG
-335 FKSVDVAGKVAMT
+335 FKSVDVAGKSLMT
-348 ADQFAGESRKFNSEF
+348 ADQFTGESRKFNSAF
-363 SFKGAKNGDEF
+363 TFKGAKNGDEF
-374 AVSTLKLSLQEPA
+374 FVSTLKLSLQEPA
-387 SSLNLELSAPKQV
+387 SSLNLELTAPKQV

-420 KKVNLSTVAKLLGV
+420 KKVNLPAVAKLLGV

-566 RVEHLIFTCVLPL
+566 RVEHLLFASVPP
-579 EEEVERMK
+579 EDAERMK
-587 RGAFRKFIDEFKLYR
+587 RGALRKFIDEFKLYR

-626 RNPFDVQLTKEYQ
+626 RNPLAVQLSAEYQ
-639 DNVEDT
+639 DNVEKT
-645 NNFRMKALR
+645 KNFRMNVLS
-654 RDIRKF
+654 RDVRKF
-660 QLNVTENKKTVL
+660 QLNVTENKNPVL
-672 DLNAVNPSGP
+672 DLNAVDSSGT
-682 LTVSS
+682 LMVSS
-687 SFVDAERLQ
+687 SFADAEKLQ

-714 ADKKPESTESAK
+714 ADKKPVPAGTAK
-726 PVDFVAPV
+726 SVDFVEPV
-734 KSFLTYFPFGSLRLK
+734 KSVLTCFPFGNLQLK
-749 FAKIHCADDLNL
+749 LAKIHCADDLNL

-769 NRRKLQIENMKISAN
+769 NRRTLQIENMKISAN

-790 RFMLAERDGDWYYE
+790 RLMLAERDGDWYYE
-804 GSLLGE
+804 GFLRGE
-810 RLALAPLFR
+810 KLALAPLYR

-824 TAGVSGTLESLNLA
+824 AAGVSGTLESLNLA

-925 KLDASVSNGVMT
+925 KLDAAVSNGVLT

-953 TGSVDLLSGRLNL
+953 TGTVELLSGKLNL

>member
-36 LPVAAKITGY
+36 LPVAGKMTGY

-66 ELKISWGNHYS
+66 ELKISGGDYCS
-77 YERNLQ
+77 RELL

-88 MNMRVLPLLFF
+88 MNIRFLPLLFS
-99 RHVDISELEIVRMK
+99 RHVDIPELEIVRLK
-113 LSSSGWPEAPEYQK
+113 LKSDGRREAPEYRK
-127 QGTPG
+127 QGG
-132 ELRVQKKRKRP
+132 AGAARVRKKRKHP

-197 DELKFSDAHVE
+197 DELKFSGAHVE

-234 EVVVKQRAV
+234 EVVVKQRVV

-290 ASGKL
+290 VSGKL

-434 TGELPVKSGVA
+434 TEKLPMKSGMM
-445 TGFVDLDFLKP
+445 TGSVNLDFLNS
-456 GMISASGTVEL
+456 GMTSASGTVDL
-467 EQLTLSGERRTE
+467 EQLTLSGERKSE

-566 RVEHLIFTCVLPL
+566 RVEHLLFASVPP
-579 EEEVERMK
+579 EDAERMK
-587 RGAFRKFIDEFKLYR
+587 RGALRKFIDEFKLYR

-626 RNPFDVQLTKEYQ
+626 RNPLAVQLLAEYQ
-639 DNVEDT
+639 DNVEKT
-645 NNFRMKALR
+645 KNFRMNVLS
-654 RDIRKF
+654 RDVRKF
-660 QLNVTENKKTVL
+660 QLNVTENKNPVL
-672 DLNAVNPSGP
+672 DLNAVDSSGT
-682 LTVSS
+682 LMVSS
-687 SFVDAERLQ
+687 SFADAEKLQ

-707 AKAEQKT
+707 AKAGQKT
-714 ADKKPESTESAK
+714 ADKKPVPAGTAK
-726 PVDFVAPV
+726 SVDFVEPV
-734 KSFLTYFPFGSLRLK
+734 KSVLTCFPFGNLQLK
-749 FAKIHCADDLNL
+749 LAKIHCADDLNL

-769 NRRKLQIENMKISAN
+769 NRRTLQIENMKISAN

-819 LFDGN
+819 FFDGN

-925 KLDASVSNGVMT
+925 VLDAAVSNGVLT

-953 TGSVDLLSGRLNL
+953 TGSVELLSGRLNL
-966 DAMLELAQT
+966 DAMLELAHT

-984 LRKPQLDITKSLV
+984 LGKPQLDITKSLV
-997 KFATSRLNLP
+997 KFATSKLNLP

>member
-36 LPVAAKITGY
+36 LPVAGKMTGY

-66 ELKISWGNHYS
+66 ELKISGGDYCS
-77 YERNLQ
+77 RELL

-88 MNMRVLPLLFF
+88 MNIRFLPLLFS
-99 RHVDISELEIVRMK
+99 RHVDIPELEIVRLK
-113 LSSSGWPEAPEYQK
+113 LKSDGRREAPEYRK
-127 QGTPG
+127 QGRAG
-132 ELRVQKKRKRP
+132 AARVRKKRKHP

-197 DELKFSDAHVE
+197 DELKFSGAHVE
-208 GSLDMRLPSG
+208 GSLDMSLPSG

-283 GVFSLDD
+283 GVFRLDD
-290 ASGKL
+290 VSGKL

-434 TGELPVKSGVA
+434 TEKLPMKSGMM
-445 TGFVDLDFLKP
+445 TGSVNLDFLNS
-456 GMISASGTVEL
+456 GMTSASGTVDL
-467 EQLTLSGERRTE
+467 EQLTLSGERKSE

-566 RVEHLIFTCVLPL
+566 RVEHLLFASVPP
-579 EEEVERMK
+579 EDAERMK
-587 RGAFRKFIDEFKLYR
+587 RGALRKFIDEFKLYR
-602 NSEETFADE
+602 ISEETFADE

-626 RNPFDVQLTKEYQ
+626 RNPLAVQLSAEYQ
-639 DNVEDT
+639 DNVEKT
-645 NNFRMKALR
+645 KNFRMNVLS
-654 RDIRKF
+654 RDVRKF
-660 QLNVTENKKTVL
+660 QLNVTENKNPVL
-672 DLNAVNPSGP
+672 DLNAVDSSGT
-682 LTVSS
+682 LMVSS
-687 SFVDAERLQ
+687 SFADAEKLQ

-714 ADKKPESTESAK
+714 ADKKPVPAGTAK
-726 PVDFVAPV
+726 SVDFVEPV
-734 KSFLTYFPFGSLRLK
+734 KSVLTCFPFGNLQLK
-749 FAKIHCADDLNL
+749 LAKIHCADDLNL

-769 NRRKLQIENMKISAN
+769 NRRTLQIENMKISAN

-819 LFDGN
+819 FFDGN

-925 KLDASVSNGVMT
+925 KLDAAVSNGVLT

-953 TGSVDLLSGRLNL
+953 TGSVELLSGRLNL
-966 DAMLELAQT
+966 DAMLELAHT

-984 LRKPQLDITKSLV
+984 LGKPQLDITKSLV
-997 KFATSRLNLP
+997 KFATSKLNLP

>member
-36 LPVAAKITGY
+36 LPVAGKMTGY

-66 ELKISWGNHYS
+66 ELKISGGVYCS
-77 YERNLQ
+77 RELL

-88 MNMRVLPLLFF
+88 MNIRFLPLLFS
-99 RHVDISELEIVRMK
+99 RHVDIPELEIVRLK
-113 LSSSGWPEAPEYQK
+113 LKSDGRREAPEYRK
-127 QGTPG
+127 QGRAG
-132 ELRVQKKRKRP
+132 AARVRKKRKHP

-197 DELKFSDAHVE
+197 DELKFSGAHVE

-258 EVSVSDSHFRVFE
+258 EISVSDSHFRVFE

-290 ASGKL
+290 VSGKL

-434 TGELPVKSGVA
+434 TEKLPMKSGMM
-445 TGFVDLDFLKP
+445 TGSVNLDFLNS
-456 GMISASGTVEL
+456 GMTSASGTVDL
-467 EQLTLSGERRTE
+467 EQLTLSGERKSE

-566 RVEHLIFTCVLPL
+566 RVEHLLFASVPP
-579 EEEVERMK
+579 EDAERMK
-587 RGAFRKFIDEFKLYR
+587 RGALRKFIDEFKFYR
-602 NSEETFADE
+602 ISEETFADE

-626 RNPFDVQLTKEYQ
+626 RNPLAVQLSAEYQ
-639 DNVEDT
+639 DNVEKT
-645 NNFRMKALR
+645 KNFRMNALS
-654 RDIRKF
+654 RDVWKF
-660 QLNVTENKKTVL
+660 QLNVTENKNPVL
-672 DLNAVNPSGP
+672 DLNAVDSSGT
-682 LTVSS
+682 LMVSS
-687 SFVDAERLQ
+687 SFADAEKLQ

-714 ADKKPESTESAK
+714 ADKKPVPAGTAK
-726 PVDFVAPV
+726 SVDFVEPV
-734 KSFLTYFPFGSLRLK
+734 KSVLTCFPFGNLQLNL
-749 FAKIHCADDLNL
+749 AKIHCADDLNL

-769 NRRKLQIENMKISAN
+769 NRRTLQIENMKISAN

-819 LFDGN
+819 FFDGN

-925 KLDASVSNGVMT
+925 KLDAAVSNGVLT

-953 TGSVDLLSGRLNL
+953 TGTVELLSGKLNL

>member
-36 LPVAAKITGY
+36 LPVAGKMTGY

-66 ELKISWGNHYS
+66 ELKISGGDYCS
-77 YERNLQ
+77 RELL

-88 MNMRVLPLLFF
+88 MNIRFLPLLFS
-99 RHVDISELEIVRMK
+99 RHVDIPELEIVRLK
-113 LSSSGWPEAPEYQK
+113 LKSDGRREAPEYRK
-127 QGTPG
+127 QGG
-132 ELRVQKKRKRP
+132 AGAARVRKKRKHP

-197 DELKFSDAHVE
+197 DELKFSGAHVE

-283 GVFSLDD
+283 GVFRLDD
-290 ASGKL
+290 VSGKL

-363 SFKGAKNGDEF
+363 SFKGAKSGDEF

-434 TGELPVKSGVA
+434 TEKLPMKSGMM
-445 TGFVDLDFLKP
+445 TGSVNLDFLNS
-456 GMISASGTVEL
+456 GMTSASGTVDL
-467 EQLTLSGERRTE
+467 EQLTLSGERKSE

-566 RVEHLIFTCVLPL
+566 RVEHLLFASVPP
-579 EEEVERMK
+579 EDAERMK
-587 RGAFRKFIDEFKLYR
+587 RGALRKFIDEFKLYR

-626 RNPFDVQLTKEYQ
+626 RNPLAVQLSAEYQ
-639 DNVEDT
+639 DNVEKT
-645 NNFRMKALR
+645 KNFRMNALS
-654 RDIRKF
+654 RDVWKF
-660 QLNVTENKKTVL
+660 QLNVTENKNPVL
-672 DLNAVNPSGP
+672 DLNAVDSSGT
-682 LTVSS
+682 LMVSS
-687 SFVDAERLQ
+687 SFADAEKLQ

-714 ADKKPESTESAK
+714 ADKKPVPAGTAK
-726 PVDFVAPV
+726 SVDFVEPV
-734 KSFLTYFPFGSLRLK
+734 KSVLTCLPFGNLQLK
-749 FAKIHCADDLNL
+749 LAKIHCADDLNL

-769 NRRKLQIENMKISAN
+769 NRRTLQIENMKISAN

-790 RFMLAERDGDWYYE
+790 RLMLAERDGDWYYE

-824 TAGVSGTLESLNLA
+824 TAGVSGTLEALNLA

-925 KLDASVSNGVMT
+925 VLDAAVSNGVLT

-953 TGSVDLLSGRLNL
+953 TGSVELLSGRLNL
-966 DAMLELAQT
+966 DAMLELAHT

-984 LRKPQLDITKSLV
+984 LGKPQLDITKSLV
-997 KFATSRLNLP
+997 KFATSKLNLP

>member
-36 LPVAAKITGY
+36 LPVAGKMTGY

-66 ELKISWGNHYS
+66 ELKISGGDYCS
-77 YERNLQ
+77 RELL

-88 MNMRVLPLLFF
+88 MNIRFLPLLFS
-99 RHVDISELEIVRMK
+99 RHVDIPELEIVRLK
-113 LSSSGWPEAPEYQK
+113 LKSDGWREAPEYRK
-127 QGTPG
+127 QGG
-132 ELRVQKKRKRP
+132 AGAARVRKKRKHP

-197 DELKFSDAHVE
+197 DELKFSGAHVE

-314 VEDPVRGVEATA
+314 VEDPVRGVETTA

-434 TGELPVKSGVA
+434 TEKLPMKSGMM
-445 TGFVDLDFLKP
+445 TGSVNLDFLNS
-456 GMISASGTVEL
+456 GMTSASGTVDL
-467 EQLTLSGERRTE
+467 EQLTLSGERKSE

-526 KVSVSK
+526 KVSVSN

-566 RVEHLIFTCVLPL
+566 RVEHLIFDSVPP
-579 EEEVERMK
+579 EDAERMK
-587 RGAFRKFIDEFKLYR
+587 RGALRKCIDEFKLYR

-626 RNPFDVQLTKEYQ
+626 RNPLAVQLSAEYQ
-639 DNVEDT
+639 DNVEKT
-645 NNFRMKALR
+645 KNFRMNALS
-654 RDIRKF
+654 RDVRKF
-660 QLNVTENKKTVL
+660 QLNVTENKNPVL
-672 DLNAVNPSGP
+672 DLNAVDSSGT
-682 LTVSS
+682 LMVSS
-687 SFVDAERLQ
+687 SFADAEKLQ

-714 ADKKPESTESAK
+714 ADKKPVPAGTAK
-726 PVDFVAPV
+726 SVDFVEPV
-734 KSFLTYFPFGSLRLK
+734 KSVLTCLPFGNLQLK
-749 FAKIHCADDLNL
+749 LAKIHCADDLNL

-925 KLDASVSNGVMT
+925 VLDASVSNGVLT

-953 TGSVDLLSGRLNL
+953 TGSVELLSGRLNL
-966 DAMLELAQT
+966 DAMLELAHT

-984 LRKPQLDITKSLV
+984 LGKPQLDITKSLV
-997 KFATSRLNLP
+997 KFATSKLNLP

>member
-36 LPVAAKITGY
+36 LPVAGKMTGY

-66 ELKISWGNHYS
+66 ELKISGGDYCS
-77 YERNLQ
+77 RELL

-88 MNMRVLPLLFF
+88 MNIRFLPLLFS
-99 RHVDISELEIVRMK
+99 RHVDIPELEIVRLK
-113 LSSSGWPEAPEYQK
+113 LKSDGRREAPEYRK
-127 QGTPG
+127 QGG
-132 ELRVQKKRKRP
+132 AGAARVRKKRKHP

-197 DELKFSDAHVE
+197 DELKFSGAHVE

-283 GVFSLDD
+283 GMFLDD
-290 ASGKL
+290 GSGKL

-415 VSVQM
+415 VSVLM

-434 TGELPVKSGVA
+434 TEKLPMKSGMM
-445 TGFVDLDFLKP
+445 TGSVNLDFFNS
-456 GMISASGTVEL
+456 GMTSASGTVDL
-467 EQLTLSGERRTE
+467 EQLTLSGERKSE

-526 KVSVSK
+526 KVSVSN

-566 RVEHLIFTCVLPL
+566 RVEHLIFACVPP
-579 EEEVERMK
+579 EDAERMK
-587 RGAFRKFIDEFKLYR
+587 RGALRKFIDEFKLYR

-626 RNPFDVQLTKEYQ
+626 RNPLAVQLSAEYQ
-639 DNVEDT
+639 DNVEKT
-645 NNFRMKALR
+645 KNFRMNVLS
-654 RDIRKF
+654 RDVRKF
-660 QLNVTENKKTVL
+660 QLNVTENKNPVL
-672 DLNAVNPSGP
+672 DLNAVDSSGT
-682 LTVSS
+682 LMVSS
-687 SFVDAERLQ
+687 SFADAEKLQ

-714 ADKKPESTESAK
+714 ADKKPVPAGTAK
-726 PVDFVAPV
+726 SVDFVEPV
-734 KSFLTYFPFGSLRLK
+734 KSVLTCFPFGNLQLK
-749 FAKIHCADDLNL
+749 LAKIHCADDLNL

-769 NRRKLQIENMKISAN
+769 NRRTLQIENMKISAN

-819 LFDGN
+819 FFDGN

-879 LTIPLKAVPQVEE
+879 LTIPLKSVPQVEE

-925 KLDASVSNGVMT
+925 KLDASVSNGVLT

-953 TGSVDLLSGRLNL
+953 TGTVELLSGKLNL

-1021 DLFRQFRKKRK
+1021 DLFKQFRKKRK
-1032 RK
+1032 KK

>member
-36 LPVAAKITGY
+36 LPVAGKMTGY

-66 ELKISWGNHYS
+66 ELKISGGDYCS
-77 YERNLQ
+77 RELL

-88 MNMRVLPLLFF
+88 MNIRFLPLLFS
-99 RHVDISELEIVRMK
+99 RHVDIPELEIVRLK
-113 LSSSGWPEAPEYQK
+113 LKSDGRREAPEYRK
-127 QGTPG
+127 QGG
-132 ELRVQKKRKRP
+132 AGAARVRKKRKHP

-197 DELKFSDAHVE
+197 DELKFSGAHVE

-249 TLNLERKGS
+249 MLNLERKGN
-258 EVSVSDSHFRVFE
+258 EISVSDSHFRVFE

-283 GVFSLDD
+283 GMFLDD
-290 ASGKL
+290 GSGKL
-295 DIQLRSVRS
+295 DIQLHSVRS

-314 VEDPVRGVEATA
+314 VEDPVRGVEVTA
-326 SLDVDSAPG
+326 SLNVDAAPG
-335 FKSVDVAGKVAMT
+335 FKSVDVAGKSLMT
-348 ADQFAGESRKFNSEF
+348 ADQFTGESRKFNSAF
-363 SFKGAKNGDEF
+363 TFKGAKNGDEF
-374 AVSTLKLSLQEPA
+374 FVSTLKLSLQEPA
-387 SSLNLELSAPKQV
+387 SSLNLELTAPKQV

-420 KKVNLSTVAKLLGV
+420 KKVNLPAVAKLLGV

-566 RVEHLIFTCVLPL
+566 RVEHLLFASVPP
-579 EEEVERMK
+579 EDAERMK
-587 RGAFRKFIDEFKLYR
+587 RGALRKFIDEFKLYR

-626 RNPFDVQLTKEYQ
+626 RNPLAVQLSAEYQ
-639 DNVEDT
+639 DNVEKT
-645 NNFRMKALR
+645 KNFRMNALS
-654 RDIRKF
+654 RDVRKF
-660 QLNVTENKKTVL
+660 QLNVTENKNPVL
-672 DLNAVNPSGP
+672 DLNAVDSSGT
-682 LTVSS
+682 LMVSS
-687 SFVDAERLQ
+687 SFADAEKLQ

-714 ADKKPESTESAK
+714 ADKKSVPAGTAK
-726 PVDFVAPV
+726 SVDFVEPV
-734 KSFLTYFPFGSLRLK
+734 KSVLTCFPFGNLQLK
-749 FAKIHCADDLNL
+749 LAKIHCADDLNL

-769 NRRKLQIENMKISAN
+769 NRRTLQIENMKISAN

-790 RFMLAERDGDWYYE
+790 RLMLAERDGDWYYE

-819 LFDGN
+819 FFDGN

-847 ELKRNL
+847 ELKQNL
-853 NGTLRTSVRNLSFPA
+853 NGTLKASVRNLSFPA

-879 LTIPLKAVPQVEE
+879 LTIPLKSVPQVEE

-925 KLDASVSNGVMT
+925 KLDASVSNGVLT

-953 TGSVDLLSGRLNL
+953 TGTVELLSGKLNL

>member
-36 LPVAAKITGY
+36 LPVAGKMTGY

-66 ELKISWGNHYS
+66 ELKISGGDYCS
-77 YERNLQ
+77 RELL

-88 MNMRVLPLLFF
+88 MNIRFLPLLFS
-99 RHVDISELEIVRMK
+99 RHVDIPELEIVRLK
-113 LSSSGWPEAPEYQK
+113 LKSDGRREAPEYRK
-127 QGTPG
+127 QGG
-132 ELRVQKKRKRP
+132 AGAARVRKKRKHP

-197 DELKFSDAHVE
+197 DELKFSGAHVE

-249 TLNLERKGS
+249 MLNLERKGN
-258 EVSVSDSHFRVFE
+258 EISVSDSHFRVFE

-283 GVFSLDD
+283 GMFLDD
-290 ASGKL
+290 GSGKL
-295 DIQLRSVRS
+295 DIQLHSVRS

-314 VEDPVRGVEATA
+314 VEDPVRGVEVTA
-326 SLDVDSAPG
+326 SLNVDAAPG
-335 FKSVDVAGKVAMT
+335 FKSVDVAGKSLMT
-348 ADQFAGESRKFNSEF
+348 ADQFTGESRKFNSAF
-363 SFKGAKNGDEF
+363 TFKGAKNGDEF
-374 AVSTLKLSLQEPA
+374 FVSTLKLSLQEPA
-387 SSLNLELSAPKQV
+387 SSLNLELTAPKQV

-420 KKVNLSTVAKLLGV
+420 KKVNLPAVAKLLGV

-566 RVEHLIFTCVLPL
+566 RVEHLLFASVPP
-579 EEEVERMK
+579 EDAERMK
-587 RGAFRKFIDEFKLYR
+587 RGALRKFIDEFKLYR

-626 RNPFDVQLTKEYQ
+626 RNPLAVQLSAEYQ
-639 DNVEDT
+639 DNVEKT
-645 NNFRMKALR
+645 KNFRMNALS
-654 RDIRKF
+654 RDVRKF
-660 QLNVTENKKTVL
+660 QLNVTENKNPVL
-672 DLNAVNPSGP
+672 DLNAVDSSGT
-682 LTVSS
+682 LMVSS
-687 SFVDAERLQ
+687 SFADAEKLQ

-714 ADKKPESTESAK
+714 ADKKPVPAGTAK
-726 PVDFVAPV
+726 SVDFVEPV
-734 KSFLTYFPFGSLRLK
+734 KSVLTCFPFGNLQLK
-749 FAKIHCADDLNL
+749 LAKIHCADDLNL
-761 SVEGPLSV
+761 SVKGPLSV
-769 NRRKLQIENMKISAN
+769 NRRTLQIENMKISAN

-790 RFMLAERDGDWYYE
+790 RFMLAEQDGDWYYE
-804 GSLLGE
+804 GFLRGE
-810 RLALAPLFR
+810 KLALAPLFR
-819 LFDGN
+819 FFDGN
-824 TAGVSGTLESLNLA
+824 TADVSGTLESLNLA

-853 NGTLRTSVRNLSFPA
+853 NGTLKASVRNLSFPA

-925 KLDASVSNGVMT
+925 KLDASVSNGVLT

-953 TGSVDLLSGRLNL
+953 TGTVELLSGKLNL
-966 DAMLELAQT
+966 DAMLELAHT

-984 LRKPQLDITKSLV
+984 LGKPQLDITKSLV
-997 KFATSRLNLP
+997 KFATSKLNLP

>member
-36 LPVAAKITGY
+36 LPVAGKMTGY

-66 ELKISWGNHYS
+66 ELKISGGDYCS
-77 YERNLQ
+77 RELL

-88 MNMRVLPLLFF
+88 MNIRFLPLLFF
-99 RHVDISELEIVRMK
+99 RHVDIPELEIVRLK
-113 LSSSGWPEAPEYQK
+113 LKSDGRREAPEYRK
-127 QGTPG
+127 QGG
-132 ELRVQKKRKRP
+132 AGAARVRKKRKHP

-197 DELKFSDAHVE
+197 DELKFSGAHVE

-290 ASGKL
+290 VSGKL

-434 TGELPVKSGVA
+434 TEKLPMKSGMM
-445 TGFVDLDFLKP
+445 TGSVNLDFLNS
-456 GMISASGTVEL
+456 GMTSASGTVDL
-467 EQLTLSGERRTE
+467 EQLTLSGERKSE

-566 RVEHLIFTCVLPL
+566 RVEHLLFASVPP
-579 EEEVERMK
+579 EDAERMK
-587 RGAFRKFIDEFKLYR
+587 RGALRKFIDEFKLYR

-626 RNPFDVQLTKEYQ
+626 RNPLAVQLSAEYQ
-639 DNVEDT
+639 DNVEKT
-645 NNFRMKALR
+645 KNFRMNVLS
-654 RDIRKF
+654 RDVWKF
-660 QLNVTENKKTVL
+660 QLNVTENKNPVL
-672 DLNAVNPSGP
+672 DLNAVDSSGT
-682 LTVSS
+682 LMVSS
-687 SFVDAERLQ
+687 SFADAEKLQ

-714 ADKKPESTESAK
+714 ADKKPVPAGTAK
-726 PVDFVAPV
+726 SVDFVEPV
-734 KSFLTYFPFGSLRLK
+734 KSVLTCFPFGNLQLK
-749 FAKIHCADDLNL
+749 LAKIHCADDLNL
-761 SVEGPLSV
+761 RVEGPLSV
-769 NRRKLQIENMKISAN
+769 NRRTLQIENMKISAN

-790 RFMLAERDGDWYYE
+790 RLMLAERDGDWYYE
-804 GSLLGE
+804 GFLRGE
-810 RLALAPLFR
+810 KLALAPLYR

-824 TAGVSGTLESLNLA
+824 AAGVSGTLESLNLA

-847 ELKRNL
+847 ELKQNL
-853 NGTLRTSVRNLSFPA
+853 NGTLKASVRNLSFPA

-879 LTIPLKAVPQVEE
+879 LTIPLKSVPQVEE

-925 KLDASVSNGVMT
+925 KLDASVSNGVLT

-953 TGSVDLLSGRLNL
+953 TGTVELLSGKLNL

-1021 DLFRQFRKKRK
+1021 DLFKQFRKKRK
-1032 RK
+1032 KK

>member
-36 LPVAAKITGY
+36 LPVAGKMTGY

-66 ELKISWGNHYS
+66 ELKISGGDYCS
-77 YERNLQ
+77 RELL

-88 MNMRVLPLLFF
+88 MNIRFLPLLFS
-99 RHVDISELEIVRMK
+99 RHVDIPELEIVRLK
-113 LSSSGWPEAPEYQK
+113 LKSDGRREAPEYRK
-127 QGTPG
+127 QGG
-132 ELRVQKKRKRP
+132 AGAARVRKKRKHP

-197 DELKFSDAHVE
+197 DELKFSGAHVE

-249 TLNLERKGS
+249 MLNLERKGN
-258 EVSVSDSHFRVFE
+258 EISVSDSHFRVFE

-434 TGELPVKSGVA
+434 TEKLPMKSGMM
-445 TGFVDLDFLKP
+445 TGSVNLDFLNS
-456 GMISASGTVEL
+456 GMTSASGTVDL

-566 RVEHLIFTCVLPL
+566 RVEHLLFASVPP
-579 EEEVERMK
+579 EDAERMK
-587 RGAFRKFIDEFKLYR
+587 RGALRKFIDEFKFYR
-602 NSEETFADE
+602 ISEETFADE

-626 RNPFDVQLTKEYQ
+626 RNPLAVQLSAEYQ
-639 DNVEDT
+639 DNVEKT
-645 NNFRMKALR
+645 KNFRMNALS
-654 RDIRKF
+654 RDVRKF
-660 QLNVTENKKTVL
+660 QLNVTENKNPVL
-672 DLNAVNPSGP
+672 DLNAVDSSGT
-682 LTVSS
+682 LMVSS
-687 SFVDAERLQ
+687 SFADAEKLQ

-714 ADKKPESTESAK
+714 ADKKPVPAGTAK
-726 PVDFVAPV
+726 SVDFVEPV
-734 KSFLTYFPFGSLRLK
+734 KSVLTCFPFGNLQLK
-749 FAKIHCADDLNL
+749 LAKIHCADDLNL
-761 SVEGPLSV
+761 RVEGPLSV
-769 NRRKLQIENMKISAN
+769 NRRTLQIENMKISAN

-790 RFMLAERDGDWYYE
+790 RLMLAERDGDWYYE

-819 LFDGN
+819 FFDGN

-847 ELKRNL
+847 ELKQNL
-853 NGTLRTSVRNLSFPA
+853 NGTLKASVRNLSFPA

-879 LTIPLKAVPQVEE
+879 LTIPLKSVPQVEE

-925 KLDASVSNGVMT
+925 KLDASVSNGVLT

-953 TGSVDLLSGRLNL
+953 TGTVELLSGKLNL

>member
-36 LPVAAKITGY
+36 LPVAGKMTGY

-66 ELKISWGNHYS
+66 ELKISGGDYCS
-77 YERNLQ
+77 RELL

-88 MNMRVLPLLFF
+88 MNIRFLPLLFS
-99 RHVDISELEIVRMK
+99 RHVDIPELEIVRLK
-113 LSSSGWPEAPEYQK
+113 LKSDGRREAPEYRK
-127 QGTPG
+127 QGG
-132 ELRVQKKRKRP
+132 AGAARVRKKRKHP

-197 DELKFSDAHVE
+197 DELKFSGAHVE

-249 TLNLERKGS
+249 TLNLERKGN
-258 EVSVSDSHFRVFE
+258 EISVSDSHFRVFE

-283 GVFSLDD
+283 GMFLDD
-290 ASGKL
+290 GSGKL

-314 VEDPVRGVEATA
+314 VEDPVRGVETTA

-374 AVSTLKLSLQEPA
+374 FVSTLKLSLQEPA
-387 SSLNLELSAPKQV
+387 SSLNLELTAPKQV

-420 KKVNLSTVAKLLGV
+420 KKVNLPTVAKLLGV

-445 TGFVDLDFLKP
+445 TGSVDLDFLKP

-479 PLDLRSNFR
+479 PLDLRSNFQ
-488 LTHEHGSKNTLSG
+488 LTHEHGSKNMLSG

-566 RVEHLIFTCVLPL
+566 RVEHLLFASVPP
-579 EEEVERMK
+579 EDAERMK
-587 RGAFRKFIDEFKLYR
+587 RGALRKFIDEFKLYR

-626 RNPFDVQLTKEYQ
+626 RNPFDVQLSAEYQ

-645 NNFRMKALR
+645 NNFRMKALWR
-654 RDIRKF
+654 NVRKF
-660 QLNVTENKKTVL
+660 QLNVTENKKTVF

-687 SFVDAERLQ
+687 SFVDVERLQ
-696 TIWQSFQPSKP
+696 TIWQSFQPSKS

-714 ADKKPESTESAK
+714 ADKKSESPESAK
-726 PVDFVAPV
+726 PADFVAPV
-734 KSFLTYFPFGSLRLK
+734 KSFLFYLPFGNLQLK

-769 NRRKLQIENMKISAN
+769 DWRKLQIKNMKISVN

-790 RFMLAERDGDWYYE
+790 HLMLAELNDDWYYE
-804 GSLLGE
+804 GSLRGE
-810 RLALAPLFR
+810 KLALAPLYR

-824 TAGVSGTLESLNLA
+824 AAGVSGTLESLNLA

-847 ELKRNL
+847 ELKQNL
-853 NGTLRTSVRNLSFPA
+853 NGTLKASVRNLSFPA

-879 LTIPLKAVPQVEE
+879 LTIPLKSVPQVEE

-925 KLDASVSNGVMT
+925 KLDASVSNGVLT

-953 TGSVDLLSGRLNL
+953 TGTVELLSGKLNL

-1021 DLFRQFRKKRK
+1021 DLFKQFRKKRK
-1032 RK
+1032 KK

>member
-1 MTKKSKRILW
+1 
-11 ILGVAALLIAIY
+11 
-23 NILLSAPVVKSLW
+23 
-36 LPVAAKITGY
+36 
-46 DIEAEKV
+46 
-53 SVSLLMTPSVEAK
+53 
-66 ELKISWGNHYS
+66 
-77 YERNLQ
+77 
-83 VGKLR
+83 
-88 MNMRVLPLLFF
+88 MR
-99 RHVDISELEIVRMK
+99 
-113 LSSSGWPEAPEYQK
+113 
-127 QGTPG
+127 
-132 ELRVQKKRKRP
+132 KKRKHP
-143 YSYSVKKISIYDA
+143 YSYSLKKISIYDA

-197 DELKFSDAHVE
+197 DELKFSGAHVE

-314 VEDPVRGVEATA
+314 VEDPVRGVETTA

-434 TGELPVKSGVA
+434 TEKLPMKSGMM
-445 TGFVDLDFLKP
+445 TGSVNLDFLNS
-456 GMISASGTVEL
+456 GMTSASGTVDL
-467 EQLTLSGERRTE
+467 EQLTLSGERKSE

-526 KVSVSK
+526 KVSVSN

-566 RVEHLIFTCVLPL
+566 RVEHLIFDSVPP
-579 EEEVERMK
+579 EDAERVK
-587 RGAFRKFIDEFKLYR
+587 RGALRKFIDEFKLYR

-626 RNPFDVQLTKEYQ
+626 RNPLAVQLSAEYQ
-639 DNVEDT
+639 DNVEKT
-645 NNFRMKALR
+645 KNFRMNALS
-654 RDIRKF
+654 RDVRKF
-660 QLNVTENKKTVL
+660 QLNVTENKNPVL
-672 DLNAVNPSGP
+672 DLNAVDSSGT
-682 LTVSS
+682 LMVSS
-687 SFVDAERLQ
+687 SFADAEKLQ

-714 ADKKPESTESAK
+714 AGKKPVPAGTAK
-726 PVDFVAPV
+726 SVDFVEPV
-734 KSFLTYFPFGSLRLK
+734 KSVLTCFPFGNLQLK
-749 FAKIHCADDLNL
+749 LAKIHCADDLNL

-769 NRRKLQIENMKISAN
+769 NRRTLQIENMKISAN

-804 GSLLGE
+804 GALLGE

-925 KLDASVSNGVMT
+925 KLDAAVSNGVLT

-953 TGSVDLLSGRLNL
+953 TGSVELLSGRLNL
-966 DAMLELAQT
+966 DAMLELAHT

-984 LRKPQLDITKSLV
+984 LGKPQLDITKSLV
-997 KFATSRLNLP
+997 KFATSKLNLP

>member
-23 NILLSAPVVKSLW
+23 NILLSASVVKSLW
-36 LPVAAKITGY
+36 LPVAGKMTGY

-66 ELKISWGNHYS
+66 ELKISGGDYCS
-77 YERNLQ
+77 RELL

-88 MNMRVLPLLFF
+88 MNIRFLPLLFS
-99 RHVDISELEIVRMK
+99 RHVDIPELEIVRLK
-113 LSSSGWPEAPEYQK
+113 LKSDGRREAPEYRK
-127 QGTPG
+127 QGRAG
-132 ELRVQKKRKRP
+132 AARVRKKRKHP

-186 FKFSAAASVNS
+186 FEFSAAASVNS
-197 DELKFSDAHVE
+197 DELKFSGAHVE

-258 EVSVSDSHFRVFE
+258 EISVSDSHFRMFE

-290 ASGKL
+290 VSGKL

-326 SLDVDSAPG
+326 SLDIDSASG

-434 TGELPVKSGVA
+434 TEKLPMKSGMM
-445 TGFVDLDFLKP
+445 TGSVNLDFLNS
-456 GMISASGTVEL
+456 GMTSASGTVDL
-467 EQLTLSGERRTE
+467 EQLTLSGERKSE

-566 RVEHLIFTCVLPL
+566 RVEHLLFVSVPP
-579 EEEVERMK
+579 EDAERMK
-587 RGAFRKFIDEFKLYR
+587 RGALRKFIDEFKLYR

-626 RNPFDVQLTKEYQ
+626 RNPLAVQLSAEYQ
-639 DNVEDT
+639 DNVEKT
-645 NNFRMKALR
+645 KNFRMNALS
-654 RDIRKF
+654 RDVRKF
-660 QLNVTENKKTVL
+660 QLNVTENKNPVL
-672 DLNAVNPSGP
+672 DLNAVDSSGT
-682 LTVSS
+682 LMVSS
-687 SFVDAERLQ
+687 SFADAEKLQ

-714 ADKKPESTESAK
+714 ADKKPVPAGTAK
-726 PVDFVAPV
+726 SVDFVEPV
-734 KSFLTYFPFGSLRLK
+734 KSFLFYLPFGNLQLK

-769 NRRKLQIENMKISAN
+769 DWRKLQIKNMKISVN

-790 RFMLAERDGDWYYE
+790 HLMLAEQDGDWYYE
-804 GSLLGE
+804 GSLRGE
-810 RLALAPLFR
+810 KLALAPLYR

-824 TAGVSGTLESLNLA
+824 AAGVSGTLESLNLA

-847 ELKRNL
+847 ELKQNL
-853 NGTLRTSVRNLSFPA
+853 NGTLKASVRNLSFPA

-879 LTIPLKAVPQVEE
+879 LTIPLKSVPQVEE

-925 KLDASVSNGVMT
+925 KLDASVSNGVLT

-953 TGSVDLLSGRLNL
+953 TGTVELLSGKLKL

-984 LRKPQLDITKSLV
+984 LSKPQLDITKSLV

-1021 DLFRQFRKKRK
+1021 DLFKQFRKKRK
-1032 RK
+1032 KK

>member
-23 NILLSAPVVKSLW
+23 NILLSASVVKSLW
-36 LPVAAKITGY
+36 LPVAGKMTGY

-66 ELKISWGNHYS
+66 ELKISGGDYCS
-77 YERNLQ
+77 RELL

-88 MNMRVLPLLFF
+88 MNIRFLPLLFS
-99 RHVDISELEIVRMK
+99 RHVDIPELEIVRLK
-113 LSSSGWPEAPEYQK
+113 LKSDGRREAPEYRK
-127 QGTPG
+127 QGRAG
-132 ELRVQKKRKRP
+132 AARVRKKRKHP

-197 DELKFSDAHVE
+197 DELKFSGAHVE

-258 EVSVSDSHFRVFE
+258 EISVSDSHFRMFE

-290 ASGKL
+290 VSGKL

-326 SLDVDSAPG
+326 SLDIDSASG

-434 TGELPVKSGVA
+434 TEKLPMKSGMM
-445 TGFVDLDFLKP
+445 TGSVNLDFLNS
-456 GMISASGTVEL
+456 GMTSASGTVDL
-467 EQLTLSGERRTE
+467 EQLTLSGERKSE

-566 RVEHLIFTCVLPL
+566 RVEHLLFVSVPP
-579 EEEVERMK
+579 EDAERMK
-587 RGAFRKFIDEFKLYR
+587 RGALRKFIDEFKLYR

-626 RNPFDVQLTKEYQ
+626 RNPLAVQLSAEYQ
-639 DNVEDT
+639 DNVEKT
-645 NNFRMKALR
+645 KNFRMNALS
-654 RDIRKF
+654 RDVRKF
-660 QLNVTENKKTVL
+660 QLNVTENKNPVL
-672 DLNAVNPSGP
+672 DLNAVDSSGT
-682 LTVSS
+682 LMVSS
-687 SFVDAERLQ
+687 SFADAEKLQ

-714 ADKKPESTESAK
+714 ADKKPVPAGTAK
-726 PVDFVAPV
+726 SVDFVEPV
-734 KSFLTYFPFGSLRLK
+734 KSFLFYLPFGNLQLK

-769 NRRKLQIENMKISAN
+769 DWRKLQIKNMKISVN

-790 RFMLAERDGDWYYE
+790 HLMLAEQDGDWYYE
-804 GSLLGE
+804 GSLRGE
-810 RLALAPLFR
+810 KLALAPLYR

-824 TAGVSGTLESLNLA
+824 AAGVSGTLESLNLA

-847 ELKRNL
+847 ELKQNL
-853 NGTLRTSVRNLSFPA
+853 NGTLKASVRNLSFPA

-879 LTIPLKAVPQVEE
+879 LTIPLKSVPQVEE

-925 KLDASVSNGVMT
+925 KLDASVSNGVLT

-953 TGSVDLLSGRLNL
+953 TGTVELLSGKLKL

-984 LRKPQLDITKSLV
+984 LSKPQLDITKSLV

-1021 DLFRQFRKKRK
+1021 DLFKQFRKKRK
-1032 RK
+1032 KK

>member
-1 MTKKSKRILW
+1 MTKKSKKILW
-11 ILGVAALLIAIY
+11 IFGVAVLLTAIY

-66 ELKISWGNHYS
+66 ELKISGGDYCS
-77 YERNLQ
+77 RELL

-113 LSSSGWPEAPEYQK
+113 LSSSGWPEAPEYRK
-127 QGTPG
+127 QGG
-132 ELRVQKKRKRP
+132 AGAARVRRKRKHP

-197 DELKFSDAHVE
+197 DELKFSGAHVE

-249 TLNLERKGS
+249 MLNLERKGN
-258 EVSVSDSHFRVFE
+258 EISVSDSHFRVFE

-283 GVFSLDD
+283 GMFLDD
-290 ASGKL
+290 GSGKL
-295 DIQLRSVRS
+295 DIQLHSVRS

-314 VEDPVRGVEATA
+314 VEDPVRGVEVTA
-326 SLDVDSAPG
+326 SLNVDAAPG
-335 FKSVDVAGKVAMT
+335 FKSVDVAGKSLMT
-348 ADQFAGESRKFNSEF
+348 ADQFTGESRKFNSAF
-363 SFKGAKNGDEF
+363 TFKGAKNGDEF
-374 AVSTLKLSLQEPA
+374 FVSTLKLSLQEPA
-387 SSLNLELSAPKQV
+387 SSLNLELTAPKQV

-420 KKVNLSTVAKLLGV
+420 KKVNLPAVAKLLGV

-566 RVEHLIFTCVLPL
+566 RVEHLIFDSVPP
-579 EEEVERMK
+579 EDAERMK
-587 RGAFRKFIDEFKLYR
+587 RGALRKFIDEFKLYR

-645 NNFRMKALR
+645 NNFRMKALWR
-654 RDIRKF
+654 NVRKF

-687 SFVDAERLQ
+687 SFVDAERLR
-696 TIWQSFQPSKP
+696 TIWQSFQASKP

-761 SVEGPLSV
+761 SVEGPLSLDW
-769 NRRKLQIENMKISAN
+769 RELQIKNMKISVN

-790 RFMLAERDGDWYYE
+790 HLMLAEQDGDWYYE
-804 GSLLGE
+804 GFLRGE
-810 RLALAPLFR
+810 KLALAPLYR

-824 TAGVSGTLESLNLA
+824 AAGVSGTLESLNLA

-847 ELKRNL
+847 ELKQNL
-853 NGTLRTSVRNLSFPA
+853 NGTLKASVRNLSFPA

-879 LTIPLKAVPQVEE
+879 LTIPLKSVPQVEE

-912 VAEGKKNLRFDSG
+912 VAEGKENLRFDSG
-925 KLDASVSNGVMT
+925 KLDASVSNGVLT

-953 TGSVDLLSGRLNL
+953 TGSVELLSGRLNL
-966 DAMLELAQT
+966 DAMLELAHT

-984 LRKPQLDITKSLV
+984 LGKPQLDITKSLV
-997 KFATSRLNLP
+997 KFATSKLNLP

>member
-23 NILLSAPVVKSLW
+23 NILLSASVVKSLW
-36 LPVAAKITGY
+36 LPVAGKMTGY

-66 ELKISWGNHYS
+66 ELKISGGDYCS
-77 YERNLQ
+77 RELL

-88 MNMRVLPLLFF
+88 MNIRFLPLLFS
-99 RHVDISELEIVRMK
+99 RHVDIPELEIVRLK
-113 LSSSGWPEAPEYQK
+113 LKSDGRREAPEYRK
-127 QGTPG
+127 QGRAG
-132 ELRVQKKRKRP
+132 AARVRKKRKHP

-186 FKFSAAASVNS
+186 FEFSAAASVNS
-197 DELKFSDAHVE
+197 DELKFSGAHVE

-258 EVSVSDSHFRVFE
+258 EISVSDSHFRMFE

-290 ASGKL
+290 VSGKL

-326 SLDVDSAPG
+326 SLDIDSASG

-434 TGELPVKSGVA
+434 TEKLPMKSGMM
-445 TGFVDLDFLKP
+445 TGSVNLDFLNS
-456 GMISASGTVEL
+456 GMTSASGTVDL
-467 EQLTLSGERRTE
+467 EQLTLSGERKSE

-566 RVEHLIFTCVLPL
+566 RVEHLLFVSVPP
-579 EEEVERMK
+579 EDAERMK
-587 RGAFRKFIDEFKLYR
+587 RGTLRKFIDEFKLYR

-626 RNPFDVQLTKEYQ
+626 RNPLAVQLSAEYQ
-639 DNVEDT
+639 DNVEKT
-645 NNFRMKALR
+645 KNFRMNALS
-654 RDIRKF
+654 RDVRKF
-660 QLNVTENKKTVL
+660 QLNVTENKNPVL
-672 DLNAVNPSGP
+672 DLNAVDSSGT
-682 LTVSS
+682 LMVSS
-687 SFVDAERLQ
+687 SFADAEKLQ

-714 ADKKPESTESAK
+714 ADKKPVPAGTAK
-726 PVDFVAPV
+726 SVDFVEPV
-734 KSFLTYFPFGSLRLK
+734 KSFLFYLPFGNLQLK

-769 NRRKLQIENMKISAN
+769 DWRKLQIKNMKISVN

-790 RFMLAERDGDWYYE
+790 HLMLAEQDGDWYYE
-804 GSLLGE
+804 GSLRGE
-810 RLALAPLFR
+810 KLALAPLYR

-824 TAGVSGTLESLNLA
+824 AAGVSGTLESLNLA

-847 ELKRNL
+847 ELKQNL
-853 NGTLRTSVRNLSFPA
+853 NGTLKASVRNLSFPA

-879 LTIPLKAVPQVEE
+879 LTIPLKSVPQVEE

-925 KLDASVSNGVMT
+925 KLDASVSNGVLT

-953 TGSVDLLSGRLNL
+953 TGTVELLSGKLKL

-984 LRKPQLDITKSLV
+984 LSKPQLDITKSLV

-1021 DLFRQFRKKRK
+1021 DLFKQFRKKRK
-1032 RK
+1032 KK

>member
-36 LPVAAKITGY
+36 LPVAGKMTGY

-66 ELKISWGNHYS
+66 ELKISGGDYCS
-77 YERNLQ
+77 RELL

-88 MNMRVLPLLFF
+88 MNIRFLPLLFS
-99 RHVDISELEIVRMK
+99 RHVDIPELEIVRLK
-113 LSSSGWPEAPEYQK
+113 LKSDGRREAPEYRK
-127 QGTPG
+127 QGRAG
-132 ELRVQKKRKRP
+132 AARVRKKRKHP

-197 DELKFSDAHVE
+197 DELKFSGAHVE

-283 GVFSLDD
+283 GVFRLDD
-290 ASGKL
+290 VSGKL

-314 VEDPVRGVEATA
+314 VEEPVRGVEATA

-434 TGELPVKSGVA
+434 TEKLPMKSGMM
-445 TGFVDLDFLKP
+445 TGSVNLDFLNS
-456 GMISASGTVEL
+456 GMTSASGTVDL
-467 EQLTLSGERRTE
+467 EQLTLSGERKSE

-526 KVSVSK
+526 KVSVSN

-566 RVEHLIFTCVLPL
+566 RVEHLIFACVPP
-579 EEEVERMK
+579 EDAERMK
-587 RGAFRKFIDEFKLYR
+587 RGALRKFIDEFKLYR

-611 FSGSFALTD
+611 FSGLFALTD

-626 RNPFDVQLTKEYQ
+626 RNPLAVQLSAEYQ
-639 DNVEDT
+639 DNVEKT
-645 NNFRMKALR
+645 KNFRMNALS
-654 RDIRKF
+654 RDVRKF
-660 QLNVTENKKTVL
+660 QLNVTENKNPVL
-672 DLNAVNPSGP
+672 DLNAVDSSGT
-682 LTVSS
+682 LMVSS
-687 SFVDAERLQ
+687 SFADAEKLQ

-714 ADKKPESTESAK
+714 ADKKPVPAGTAK
-726 PVDFVAPV
+726 SVDFVEPV
-734 KSFLTYFPFGSLRLK
+734 KSVLTCFPFGNLQLK
-749 FAKIHCADDLNL
+749 LAKIHCADDLNL

-769 NRRKLQIENMKISAN
+769 NRRTLQIENMKISAN

-819 LFDGN
+819 FFDGN

-925 KLDASVSNGVMT
+925 VLDAAVSNGVLT

-953 TGSVDLLSGRLNL
+953 TGSVELLSGRLNL
-966 DAMLELAQT
+966 DAMLELAHT

-984 LRKPQLDITKSLV
+984 LGKPQLDITKSLV
-997 KFATSRLNLP
+997 KFATSKLNLP

>member
-36 LPVAAKITGY
+36 LPVAGKMTGY

-66 ELKISWGNHYS
+66 ELKISGGDYCS
-77 YERNLQ
+77 RELL

-88 MNMRVLPLLFF
+88 MNIRFLPLLFS
-99 RHVDISELEIVRMK
+99 RHVDIPELEIVRLK
-113 LSSSGWPEAPEYQK
+113 LKSDGRREAPEYRK
-127 QGTPG
+127 QGG
-132 ELRVQKKRKRP
+132 AGAARVRKKRKHP

-197 DELKFSDAHVE
+197 DELKFSGAHVE

-249 TLNLERKGS
+249 TLNLERKGN
-258 EVSVSDSHFRVFE
+258 EISVSDSHFRVFE

-283 GVFSLDD
+283 GMFLDD
-290 ASGKL
+290 GSGKL
-295 DIQLRSVRS
+295 DIQLHSVRS

-314 VEDPVRGVEATA
+314 VEDPVRGVEVTA
-326 SLDVDSAPG
+326 SLNVDAAPG
-335 FKSVDVAGKVAMT
+335 FKSVDVAGKSLMT
-348 ADQFAGESRKFNSEF
+348 ADQFTGESRKFNSAF
-363 SFKGAKNGDEF
+363 TFKGAKNGDEF
-374 AVSTLKLSLQEPA
+374 FVSTLKLSLQEPA
-387 SSLNLELSAPKQV
+387 SSLNLELTAPKQV

-420 KKVNLSTVAKLLGV
+420 KKVNLPAVAKLLGV
-434 TGELPVKSGVA
+434 TEKLPMKSGMM
-445 TGFVDLDFLKP
+445 TGFVNLDFLNS
-456 GMISASGTVEL
+456 GMTSASGTVDL
-467 EQLTLSGERRTE
+467 EQLTLSGERKSE

-566 RVEHLIFTCVLPL
+566 RVEHLLFASVPP
-579 EEEVERMK
+579 EDAERMK
-587 RGAFRKFIDEFKLYR
+587 RGALRKFIDEFKLYR

-626 RNPFDVQLTKEYQ
+626 RNPLAVQLSAEYQ
-639 DNVEDT
+639 DNVEKT
-645 NNFRMKALR
+645 KNFRMNALS
-654 RDIRKF
+654 RDVRKF
-660 QLNVTENKKTVL
+660 QLNVTENKNPVL
-672 DLNAVNPSGP
+672 DLNAVDSSGT
-682 LTVSS
+682 LMVSS
-687 SFVDAERLQ
+687 SFADAEKLQ

-714 ADKKPESTESAK
+714 ADKKPVPAGTAK
-726 PVDFVAPV
+726 SVDFVEPV
-734 KSFLTYFPFGSLRLK
+734 KSVLTCFPFGNLQLK
-749 FAKIHCADDLNL
+749 LAKIHCADDLNL
-761 SVEGPLSV
+761 SVKGPLSV
-769 NRRKLQIENMKISAN
+769 NRRTLQIENMKISAN

-790 RFMLAERDGDWYYE
+790 RLMLAERDGDWYYE
-804 GSLLGE
+804 GFLRGE
-810 RLALAPLFR
+810 KLALAPLYR

-824 TAGVSGTLESLNLA
+824 AAGVSGTLESLNLA

-847 ELKRNL
+847 ELKQNL
-853 NGTLRTSVRNLSFPA
+853 NGTLKASVRNLSFPA

-879 LTIPLKAVPQVEE
+879 LTIPLKSVPQVEE

-925 KLDASVSNGVMT
+925 KLDASVSNGVLT

-953 TGSVDLLSGRLNL
+953 TGSVELLSGRLNL
-966 DAMLELAQT
+966 DAMLELAHT

-984 LRKPQLDITKSLV
+984 LGKPQLDITKSLV

>member
-36 LPVAAKITGY
+36 LPVAGKMTGY

-66 ELKISWGNHYS
+66 ELKISGGDYCS
-77 YERNLQ
+77 RELL

-88 MNMRVLPLLFF
+88 MNIRFLPLLFF

-156 DVAAVCG
+156 DVAAVCDG
-163 RTRYELSGIAFSAS
+163 TRYELSGIAFSAS

-197 DELKFSDAHVE
+197 DELKFSGAHVE

-249 TLNLERKGS
+249 MLNLERKGN
-258 EVSVSDSHFRVFE
+258 EISVSDSHFRVFE

-283 GVFSLDD
+283 GMFLDD
-290 ASGKL
+290 GSGKL
-295 DIQLRSVRS
+295 DIQLHSVRS

-314 VEDPVRGVEATA
+314 VEDPVRGVEVTA
-326 SLDVDSAPG
+326 SLNVDAAPG

-566 RVEHLIFTCVLPL
+566 RVEHLLFASVPP
-579 EEEVERMK
+579 EDAERMK
-587 RGAFRKFIDEFKLYR
+587 RGALRKFIDEFKLYR

-626 RNPFDVQLTKEYQ
+626 RNPLAVQLSAEYQ
-639 DNVEDT
+639 DNVEKT
-645 NNFRMKALR
+645 KNFRMNALS
-654 RDIRKF
+654 RDVRKF
-660 QLNVTENKKTVL
+660 QLNVTENKNPVL
-672 DLNAVNPSGP
+672 DLNAVDSSGT
-682 LTVSS
+682 LMVSS
-687 SFVDAERLQ
+687 SFADAEKLQ

-714 ADKKPESTESAK
+714 ADKKPVPAGTAK
-726 PVDFVAPV
+726 SVDFVEPV
-734 KSFLTYFPFGSLRLK
+734 KSVLTCFPFGNLQLK

-769 NRRKLQIENMKISAN
+769 NRRTLQIENMKISAN

-819 LFDGN
+819 FFDGN

-925 KLDASVSNGVMT
+925 KLDASVSNGVLT

-953 TGSVDLLSGRLNL
+953 TGSVELLSGRLNL
-966 DAMLELAQT
+966 DAMLELAHT

-984 LRKPQLDITKSLV
+984 LGKPQLDITKSLV

-1021 DLFRQFRKKRK
+1021 DLFKQFRKKRK
-1032 RK
+1032 KK

>member
-36 LPVAAKITGY
+36 LPVAGKMTGY

-66 ELKISWGNHYS
+66 ELKISGGDYCS
-77 YERNLQ
+77 RELL

-88 MNMRVLPLLFF
+88 MNIRFLPLLFS
-99 RHVDISELEIVRMK
+99 RHVDIPELEIVRLK
-113 LSSSGWPEAPEYQK
+113 LKSDGRREAPEYRK
-127 QGTPG
+127 QGG
-132 ELRVQKKRKRP
+132 AGAARVRKKRKHP

-197 DELKFSDAHVE
+197 DELKFSGAHVE

-249 TLNLERKGS
+249 TLNLERKGN
-258 EVSVSDSHFRVFE
+258 EISVSDSHFRVFE

-283 GVFSLDD
+283 GMFLDD
-290 ASGKL
+290 GSGKL
-295 DIQLRSVRS
+295 DIQLHSVRS

-314 VEDPVRGVEATA
+314 VEDPVRGVEVTA
-326 SLDVDSAPG
+326 SLNVDAAPG
-335 FKSVDVAGKVAMT
+335 FKSVDVAGKSLMT
-348 ADQFAGESRKFNSEF
+348 ADQFTGESRKFNSAF
-363 SFKGAKNGDEF
+363 TFKGAKNGDEF
-374 AVSTLKLSLQEPA
+374 FVSTLKLSLQEPA
-387 SSLNLELSAPKQV
+387 SSLNLELTAPKQV

-420 KKVNLSTVAKLLGV
+420 KKVNLPAVAKLLGV

-566 RVEHLIFTCVLPL
+566 RVEHLIFDSVPP
-579 EEEVERMK
+579 EDAERMK

-654 RDIRKF
+654 RDVRKF

-687 SFVDAERLQ
+687 SFADAERLQ

-714 ADKKPESTESAK
+714 ADKKPESPESAK

-761 SVEGPLSV
+761 SVEGPLSLDW
-769 NRRKLQIENMKISAN
+769 RELQIKNMKISVN

-790 RFMLAERDGDWYYE
+790 HLMLAEQDGDWYYE
-804 GSLLGE
+804 GFLRGE
-810 RLALAPLFR
+810 KLALAPLYR

-824 TAGVSGTLESLNLA
+824 AAGVSGTLESLNLA

-847 ELKRNL
+847 ELKQNL
-853 NGTLRTSVRNLSFPA
+853 NGTLKASVRNLSFPA

-879 LTIPLKAVPQVEE
+879 LTIPLKSVPQVEE

-925 KLDASVSNGVMT
+925 KLDASVSNGVLT

-953 TGSVDLLSGRLNL
+953 TGSVELLSGKLNL

-997 KFATSRLNLP
+997 KFATSKLNLP

>member
-36 LPVAAKITGY
+36 LPVAGKMTGY

-66 ELKISWGNHYS
+66 ELKISGGDYCS
-77 YERNLQ
+77 RELL

-88 MNMRVLPLLFF
+88 MNIRFLPLLFS
-99 RHVDISELEIVRMK
+99 RHVDIPELEIVRLK
-113 LSSSGWPEAPEYQK
+113 LKSDGRREAPEYRK
-127 QGTPG
+127 QGG
-132 ELRVQKKRKRP
+132 AGAARVRKKRKHP

-197 DELKFSDAHVE
+197 DELKFSGAHVE

-314 VEDPVRGVEATA
+314 VEDPVRGVETTA

-434 TGELPVKSGVA
+434 TEKLPMKSGMM
-445 TGFVDLDFLKP
+445 TGSVNLDFLNS
-456 GMISASGTVEL
+456 GMTSASGTVDL
-467 EQLTLSGERRTE
+467 KQLTLSGERKSE

-566 RVEHLIFTCVLPL
+566 RVEHLIFDSVPP
-579 EEEVERMK
+579 EDAERMK
-587 RGAFRKFIDEFKLYR
+587 RGALRKFIDEFKLYR

-626 RNPFDVQLTKEYQ
+626 RNPLAVQLSAEYQ
-639 DNVEDT
+639 DNVEKT
-645 NNFRMKALR
+645 KNFRMNALSC
-654 RDIRKF
+654 DVRKF
-660 QLNVTENKKTVL
+660 QLNVTENKNPVL
-672 DLNAVNPSGP
+672 DLNAVDSSGT
-682 LTVSS
+682 LMVSS
-687 SFVDAERLQ
+687 SFADAEKLQ

-714 ADKKPESTESAK
+714 ADKKPVPAGTAK
-726 PVDFVAPV
+726 SVDFVEPV
-734 KSFLTYFPFGSLRLK
+734 KSVLTCFPFGNLQLK
-749 FAKIHCADDLNL
+749 LAKIHCADDLNL

-804 GSLLGE
+804 GFLLGE

-925 KLDASVSNGVMT
+925 VLDASVSNGVLT

-953 TGSVDLLSGRLNL
+953 TGSVELLSGRLNL
-966 DAMLELAQT
+966 DAMLELAHT

-984 LRKPQLDITKSLV
+984 LGKPQLDITKSLV
-997 KFATSRLNLP
+997 KFATSKLNLP

>member
-36 LPVAAKITGY
+36 LPVAGKMTGY

-66 ELKISWGNHYS
+66 ELKISGGDYCS
-77 YERNLQ
+77 RELL

-88 MNMRVLPLLFF
+88 MNIRFLPLLFS
-99 RHVDISELEIVRMK
+99 RHVDIPELEIVRLK
-113 LSSSGWPEAPEYQK
+113 LKSDGRREAPEYRK
-127 QGTPG
+127 QGG
-132 ELRVQKKRKRP
+132 AVAARVRKKRKHP

-197 DELKFSDAHVE
+197 DELKFSGAHVE

-249 TLNLERKGS
+249 MLNLERKGN
-258 EVSVSDSHFRVFE
+258 EISVSDSHFRVFE

-283 GVFSLDD
+283 GMFLDD
-290 ASGKL
+290 GSGKL
-295 DIQLRSVRS
+295 DIQLHSVRS

-314 VEDPVRGVEATA
+314 VEDPVRGVEVTA
-326 SLDVDSAPG
+326 SLNVDAAPG
-335 FKSVDVAGKVAMT
+335 FKSVDVAGKSLMT
-348 ADQFAGESRKFNSEF
+348 ADQFTGESRKFNSAF
-363 SFKGAKNGDEF
+363 TFKGAKNGDEF
-374 AVSTLKLSLQEPA
+374 FVSTLKLSLQEPA
-387 SSLNLELSAPKQV
+387 SSLNLELTAPKQV

-420 KKVNLSTVAKLLGV
+420 KKVNLPAVAKLLGV

-566 RVEHLIFTCVLPL
+566 RVEHLLFASVPP
-579 EEEVERMK
+579 EDAERMK
-587 RGAFRKFIDEFKLYR
+587 RGALRKFIDEFKLYR

-645 NNFRMKALR
+645 NNFRMKALWR
-654 RDIRKF
+654 NVRKF

-672 DLNAVNPSGP
+672 DLNAVNPSGS

-761 SVEGPLSV
+761 SVEGPLSLDW
-769 NRRKLQIENMKISAN
+769 RELQIKNMKISVN

-790 RFMLAERDGDWYYE
+790 HLMLAELNDDWYYE
-804 GSLLGE
+804 GSLRGE
-810 RLALAPLFR
+810 KLALAPLYR

-824 TAGVSGTLESLNLA
+824 AAGVSGTLESLNLA

-847 ELKRNL
+847 ELKQNL
-853 NGTLRTSVRNLSFPA
+853 NGTLKASVRNLSFPA

-879 LTIPLKAVPQVEE
+879 LTIPLKSVPQVEE

-925 KLDASVSNGVMT
+925 KLDASVSNGVLT

-953 TGSVDLLSGRLNL
+953 TGTVELLSGKLNL

-1021 DLFRQFRKKRK
+1021 DLFKQFRKKRK
-1032 RK
+1032 KK